1 MKKITKILD
10 SVMRGLKRTCVAKA
24 IAVVAVATIAM
35 NSFAQE
41 ETITGVKDL
50 AGKDSTYI
58 NSHLTTG
65 GNYPEEMDK
74 KFFLYNEKTGKF
86 LNLGSYWGTH
96 VALAD
101 YGKPMW
107 VVSGTREICTNPDAY
122 YLNREIQTN
131 DVLLFTHNMATT
143 LSEDQG
149 QYVGW
154 PRANKDNPAEDR
166 GVFSDRKNTATDIY
180 GWELEFTGDNM
191 NTCKLKTKKTIT
203 EIIAGFWLTKHNCWS
218 DDVYLCGVP
227 ASVDPNRSCEAYT
240 TDEIANNG
248 LTGYDTWRI
257 MTYEDIYNL
266 QVKNTENMTKS
277 IDLSFMLK
285 CPGFQRGDNDIANWK
300 TYNFATKQ
308 YNENNAGFASFG
320 LSRQYYDVANW
331 STVKNVIGTYTFD
344 GVTYEFIEEPK
355 KNSSQS
361 DKDKYKNNTDNYQRH
376 LAKFYCASIKSNR
389 GIVYQDVTVKLAGT
403 YVVECKGFS
412 TTDKAALVAG
422 VLNPEYT
429 STNGEPMMIGGVLNR
444 TTLSQTSNMT
454 ADEQTRL
461 HIGEK
466 NMDYA
471 GKEFYE
477 HSKYTNSVIVVVPQ
491 SAIKNGSAT
500 IRLGVMVGSQSETAA
515 QTGEWTV
522 FDDFRLLYASKNTE
536 ADLILDQDRAD
547 LSYIYDIN
555 EPLQNKT
562 LRLNKTFTAG
572 KWNTLVLPVNLT
584 LKQLRDAF
592 GPSTRLAQLDK
603 LTKSG
608 IEFQSVKLDGM
619 ADDAIA
625 LHAYQPYLIIP
636 EKVFEKDR
644 VDNTKASYTAEFVNA
659 GTGEQSQT
667 IKVGIAANHYVIP
680 KVSLSVDD
688 LKKVDQKTWATAV
701 SESTD
706 GKMEAWGTL
715 ARTFG
720 TVSDDVEYGYQ
731 FENDGKII
739 EGRDKLIGSYFF
751 DNGKMYH
758 SDKRVRG
765 LRGFSCWFKPA
776 EGAQKNAQFTL
787 DGVTQSGTT
796 ALDDIFAD
804 GEQTVSRFAQGVYNL
819 NGQLVKQGNSTAG
832 LPSGLYIV
840 NGKKCIVR

>member
-10 SVMRGLKRTCVAKA
+10 SVMSRLKRTCVAKA
-24 IAVVAVATIAM
+24 IAVFAVATIAM

-41 ETITGVKDL
+41 VETITGVKDL
-50 AGKDSTYI
+50 AGKDLTYI
-58 NSHLTTG
+58 NSHLTTD
-65 GNYPEEMDK
+65 GNYPVEMSK
-74 KFFLYNEKTGKF
+74 MFFLYNEKTGKF

-96 VALAD
+96 VSLAD

-107 VVSGTREICTNPDAY
+107 VIKGTREICLNPDDLIGKKY
-122 YLNREIQTN
+122 QTN
-131 DVLLFTHNMATT
+131 NVLFFAHNMATT

-149 QYVGW
+149 PYVGW
-154 PRANKDNPAEDR
+154 SQVNKKKPAEDR
-166 GVFSDRKNTATDIY
+166 GVFADRENTETAIY
-180 GWELEFTGDNM
+180 GWELEFTGNDM
-191 NTCKLKTKKTIT
+191 KTCKLKTKKTEETYGVIN
-203 EIIAGFWLTKHNCWS
+203 KHYCWS

-227 ASVDPNRSCEAYT
+227 ASVDPNRSCEAYSEADIT
-240 TDEIANNG
+240 SKG
-248 LTGYDTWRI
+248 LAGYDTWRI

-266 QVKNTENMTKS
+266 QNKNTENMTKS

-285 CPGFQRGDNDIANWK
+285 TPGFQRGDNDITNWK
-300 TYNFATKQ
+300 TYNFATQQ
-308 YNENNAGFASFG
+308 YNENNIGFASFG
-320 LSRQYYDVANW
+320 LSKLYSKAANW
-331 STVKNVIGTYTFD
+331 DKTNIVKGLSKTAYTFD
-344 GVTYEFIEEPK
+344 NRKYTTDSIEP
-355 KNSSQS
+355 
-361 DKDKYKNNTDNYQRH
+361 YQRH
-376 LAKFYCASIKSNR
+376 LGKFYCASIKSNR

-429 STNGEPMMIGGVLNR
+429 STNGKPMMLGGVLNR

-454 ADEQTRL
+454 TDEQNRL
-461 HIGEK
+461 HISEK

-515 QTGEWTV
+515 QAGEWTV

-536 ADLILDQDRAD
+536 ADLILDQDRD
-547 LSYIYDIN
+547 NLNYIYDINDIN

-562 LRLNKTFTAG
+562 LRLNKTFTAH

-603 LTKSG
+603 LTESG
-608 IEFQSVKLDGM
+608 IQFQSVDFTDK
-619 ADDAIA
+619 ADDYVA
-625 LHAYQPYLIIP
+625 LQAYKPYLIIP
-636 EKVFEKDR
+636 EKDKGQAAEYTSVYVE
-644 VDNTKASYTAEFVNA
+644 TGASTAEYMRV
-659 GTGEQSQT
+659 
-667 IKVGIAANHYVIP
+667 KIAKDHFVIP

-688 LKKVDQKTWATAV
+688 LRQVNQTTWATAV
-701 SESTD
+701 SESID
-706 GKMEAWGTL
+706 GKMQAWGTL

-720 TVSDDVEYGYQ
+720 TVNDDVENGYQ
-731 FENDGKII
+731 FTNNGEII
-739 EGRDKLIGSYFF
+739 TDRDNLMGSYFF
-751 DNGKMYH
+751 ANGKMYH
-758 SDKRVRG
+758 SDSRVRG

-776 EGAQKNAQFTL
+776 PGTTQSVKFTL

-796 ALDDIFAD
+796 ALDDIFTD

-832 LPSGLYIV
+832 LPSGMYIV
-840 NGKKCIVR
+840 NGKKRIVR

>member
-10 SVMRGLKRTCVAKA
+10 SVMSRLKRTCVAKA

-50 AGKDSTYI
+50 AGKDLAYI
-58 NSHLTTG
+58 NSNDTKDG
-65 GNYPEEMDK
+65 KYPAEPGKM
-74 KFFLYNEKTGKF
+74 FFLYNEATGKF
-86 LNLGSYWGTH
+86 LNIGSYWGTH

-101 YGKPMW
+101 YGKPLW
-107 VVSGTREICTNPDAY
+107 VVKGTRKIGAFD
-122 YLNREIQTN
+122 RR
-131 DVLLFTHNMATT
+131 DVLLFAHNMATDMT
-143 LSEDQG
+143 EDQG
-149 QYVGW
+149 PYVGW
-154 PRANKDNPAEDR
+154 NIPDANKPAEDK
-166 GVFSDRKNTATDIY
+166 GVYTDKVLDKIY
-180 GWELEFTGDNM
+180 GWELEFTKTDK
-191 NTCKLKTKKTIT
+191 NTCKLKTRTAKTKIL
-203 EIIAGFWLTKHNCWS
+203 GFWE
-218 DDVYLCGVP
+218 DEAYLCGVP
-227 ASVDPNRSCEAYT
+227 DSVDPNRSCEAYT
-240 TDEIANNG
+240 TAEITRKG
-248 LTGYDTWRI
+248 LAGYDTWRI
-257 MTYEDIYNL
+257 MTYKDVYEL
-266 QVKNTENMTKS
+266 QLKNTENMTKS

-300 TYNFATKQ
+300 TYNYADGKQ
-308 YNENNAGFASFG
+308 DNQNVGFASFG
-320 LSRQYYDVANW
+320 LSKYYSKAANW
-331 STVKNVIGTYTFD
+331 EKKNIIKGLSETAYTFD
-344 GVTYEFIEEPK
+344 NRKYTTDSIEP
-355 KNSSQS
+355 
-361 DKDKYKNNTDNYQRH
+361 YQRH
-376 LAKFYCASIKSNR
+376 LGKFFCASITNHR

-422 VLNPEYT
+422 VLNPNYG
-429 STNGEPMMIGGVLNR
+429 TNNEPMMIGGVLNR

-461 HIGEK
+461 HIGEM

-491 SAIKNGSAT
+491 SAIDANNGSAT
-500 IRLGVMVGSQSETAA
+500 IRLGVMVGSQTETTA

-547 LSYIYDIN
+547 LSYILDIN

-562 LRLNKTFTAG
+562 LHLNKTFTAG

-592 GPSTRLAQLDK
+592 GPSTRLAELEL
-603 LTKSG
+603 LTESG
-608 IEFQSVKLDGM
+608 IQFKSVDFTNKAEDYV
-619 ADDAIA
+619 A
-625 LHAYQPYLIIP
+625 LEAYKPYLIIP
-636 EKVFEKDR
+636 EKAEGQAAEYTSVYVKTGASAAEAMR
-644 VDNTKASYTAEFVNA
+644 VK
-659 GTGEQSQT
+659 
-667 IKVGIAANHYVIP
+667 IAANHFVIP

-688 LKKVDQKTWATAV
+688 LKKVDQNTWATAV
-701 SESTD
+701 STSTD

-720 TVSDDVEYGYQ
+720 TVSNDVENGYQ

-751 DNGKMYH
+751 ANGKMYH
-758 SDKRVRG
+758 SATRPRG
-765 LRGFSCWFKPA
+765 LRGFSCWFKPVN
-776 EGAQKNAQFTL
+776 GKSQNASFTL

-804 GEQTVSRFAQGVYNL
+804 GEQPVSRFAQGVYNL

>member
-10 SVMRGLKRTCVAKA
+10 SVMSRLKRTCVAKA

-35 NSFAQE
+35 NSFAQQE
-41 ETITGVKDL
+41 ETFTGVKDL
-50 AGKDSTYI
+50 AGKDLTYI
-58 NSHLTTG
+58 NSHLTTD
-65 GNYPEEMDK
+65 GNYPTEMGK
-74 KFFLYNEKTGKF
+74 MFFLYNEKTGKF

-96 VALAD
+96 VSLAD

-107 VVSGTREICTNPDAY
+107 IIKGTREICLNPDDLIGKKY
-122 YLNREIQTN
+122 QTN
-131 DVLLFTHNMATT
+131 DVLFFAHNMATT

-149 QYVGW
+149 PYVGW
-154 PRANKDNPAEDR
+154 SQVNKKKPAEDR
-166 GVFSDRKNTATDIY
+166 GVFADRENTEESIY
-180 GWELEFTGDNM
+180 GWELELTGNDM
-191 NTCKLKTKKTIT
+191 KTCKLKTNKTEET
-203 EIIAGFWLTKHNCWS
+203 YGIINKHYCWS
-218 DDVYLCGVP
+218 DEVYLCGVP
-227 ASVDPNRSCEAYT
+227 ASVDPNRSCEAYSAA
-240 TDEIANNG
+240 DIKSKG

-266 QVKNTENMTKS
+266 QNKNTENMTKS

-285 CPGFQRGDNDIANWK
+285 TPGFQRGDNDIKNWK
-300 TYNFATKQ
+300 TYNFATQQ
-308 YNENNAGFASFG
+308 YNENNVGFASFG
-320 LSRQYYDVANW
+320 LSKLYSKAANW
-331 STVKNVIGTYTFD
+331 EEKNIVNGLSKKAYTFD
-344 GVTYEFIEEPK
+344 NRKYTTDSIEP
-355 KNSSQS
+355 
-361 DKDKYKNNTDNYQRH
+361 YQRH
-376 LAKFYCASIKSNR
+376 LGKFYCASIKSNR
-389 GIVYQDVTVKLAGT
+389 GIVYQDVTVNLAGT

-412 TTDKAALVAG
+412 TTDKAALIAG

-429 STNGEPMMIGGVLNR
+429 STNGEPMMLGGVLNS

-461 HIGEK
+461 HISEM

-491 SAIKNGSAT
+491 SAIDANNGSAT
-500 IRLGVMVGSQSETAA
+500 IRLGVMVGSQTETAA
-515 QTGEWTV
+515 QAGEWTV

-547 LSYIYDIN
+547 LSYILDIN

-562 LRLNKTFTAG
+562 LRLNKTFTAH

-592 GPSTRLAQLDK
+592 GPSTRLAQLEK
-603 LTKSG
+603 LTESG
-608 IEFQSVKLDGM
+608 IQFQSVDFTGK
-619 ADDAIA
+619 ADDYVA
-625 LHAYQPYLIIP
+625 LQAYKPYLIIP
-636 EKVFEKDR
+636 EKAAGQAAVYTSVYVE
-644 VDNTKASYTAEFVNA
+644 TGASTAEYMRV
-659 GTGEQSQT
+659 
-667 IKVGIAANHYVIP
+667 KIAANHFVIP

-706 GKMEAWGTL
+706 HRMEAWGTL

-720 TVSDDVEYGYQ
+720 TVSDNVENGYE
-731 FENDGKII
+731 FENNGQII
-739 EGRDKLIGSYFF
+739 TDRDNLIGSYFF
-751 DNGKMYH
+751 ANGKMYH
-758 SDKRVRG
+758 SSKDRVRG

-804 GEQTVSRFAQGVYNL
+804 GEQTVSRFANGIYNL

-832 LPSGLYIV
+832 LPSGMYIV

>member
-1 MKKITKILD
+1 M
-10 SVMRGLKRTCVAKA
+10 SRLKRTCVAKA
-24 IAVVAVATIAM
+24 IAVFAVATIAM
-35 NSFAQE
+35 NSFAQQE

-50 AGKDSTYI
+50 PGKDLAYI
-58 NSHLTTG
+58 NSNVTTDG
-65 GNYPEEMDK
+65 SYPAEKGKM
-74 KFFLYNEKTGKF
+74 FFLYNEKTGKF

-96 VALAD
+96 VSLAD
-101 YGKPMW
+101 YGKPLW
-107 VVSGTREICTNPDAY
+107 VVSDKREICLDPDA
-122 YLNREIQTN
+122 LIHNDFQTN
-131 DVLLFTHNMATT
+131 NVLLFTHNMATT

-149 QYVGW
+149 PYVGW
-154 PRANKDNPAEDR
+154 SQVDKKKPAEDR
-166 GVFSDRKNTATDIY
+166 GVFADRENTETAIY
-180 GWELEFTGDNM
+180 GWELEFTGNDM
-191 NTCKLKTKKTIT
+191 KTCRLKTKKT
-203 EIIAGFWLTKHNCWS
+203 EKKFYYFGNHYCWS

-227 ASVDPNRSCEAYT
+227 ASVDPNRSCEAYSAADIT
-240 TDEIANNG
+240 SKG

-266 QVKNTENMTKS
+266 QNKNTENMTKS

-285 CPGFQRGDNDIANWK
+285 CPGFQRGDNDIKNWK
-300 TYNFATKQ
+300 TYNFATQQ
-308 YNENNAGFASFG
+308 YNENNVGFASFG
-320 LSRQYYDVANW
+320 LNKLYSKAANW
-331 STVKNVIGTYTFD
+331 NEENIVNGLSKTAYTFD
-344 GVTYEFIEEPK
+344 NRKYTTDSIEP
-355 KNSSQS
+355 
-361 DKDKYKNNTDNYQRH
+361 YQRH
-376 LAKFYCASIKSNR
+376 LGKFYCASIKSNR

-422 VLNPEYT
+422 VLNPNYT
-429 STNGEPMMIGGVLNR
+429 STNGEPMMLGGVLNS

-454 ADEQTRL
+454 ADEQNRL
-461 HIGEK
+461 HISEK

-477 HSKYTNSVIVVVPQ
+477 HSKYTNSVVVVVPQ
-491 SAIKNGSAT
+491 SAINNGSAT

-515 QTGEWTV
+515 QNGEWTV
-522 FDDFRLLYASKNTE
+522 FDDFRLLYASKDTE
-536 ADLILDQDRAD
+536 ADLILDQDRD
-547 LSYIYDIN
+547 NLNYIYDIN

-562 LRLNKTFTAG
+562 LRLNKTFTAH

-592 GPSTRLAQLDK
+592 GPSTRLAQLEK
-603 LTKSG
+603 LTESG
-608 IEFQSVKLDGM
+608 IQFKSVDFTGK
-619 ADDAIA
+619 ADDYVA
-625 LHAYQPYLIIP
+625 LEAYKPYLIIP
-636 EKVFEKDR
+636 EKAEGQAAEYTSVYVE
-644 VDNTKASYTAEFVNA
+644 TGASTAEYMRV
-659 GTGEQSQT
+659 
-667 IKVGIAANHYVIP
+667 KIAANHFVIP
-680 KVSLSVDD
+680 KVSLSVGD
-688 LKKVDQKTWATAV
+688 LKNKVNQNTWAAV
-701 SESTD
+701 LSTSTD
-706 GKMEAWGTL
+706 GKMKAWGTL

-720 TVSDDVEYGYQ
+720 SVSDNVENGYQ

-739 EGRDKLIGSYFF
+739 DPRDNLIGSYFF
-751 DNGKMYH
+751 ANGKMYH

-804 GEQTVSRFAQGVYNL
+804 GEQTVSRFANGVYNL

-832 LPSGLYIV
+832 LPSGMYIV

>member
-10 SVMRGLKRTCVAKA
+10 SVMSRLKRTCVAKA

-35 NSFAQE
+35 NSFAQQE
-41 ETITGVKDL
+41 ETIAGVKDL

-58 NSHLTTG
+58 NNHLKDD
-65 GNYPEEMDK
+65 NNPEDMGRM
-74 KFFLYNEKTGKF
+74 FFLYNEKTGKF

-101 YGKPMW
+101 YGKPLW
-107 VVSGTREICTNPDAY
+107 VVSGKREICLNPDA
-122 YLNREIQTN
+122 LPHKRKFQTN
-131 DVLLFTHNMATT
+131 NVLFFGHNMATT

-149 QYVGW
+149 PYVGW
-154 PRANKDNPAEDR
+154 SKAKSGKPDEDR
-166 GVFSDRKNTATDIY
+166 GVYADKKNTATDIY
-180 GWELEFTGDNM
+180 GWELDFTGDGM

-203 EIIAGFWLTKHNCWS
+203 DFVLNGKYNRWI

-227 ASVDPNRSCEAYT
+227 ASVDPNRSCEAYS
-240 TDEIANNG
+240 TDEIASKG
-248 LTGYDTWRI
+248 LDGYDTWRI

-266 QVKNTENMTKS
+266 QNKNTENMTKS

-285 CPGFQRGDNDIANWK
+285 CPGFQRADNDIKNWK
-300 TYNFATKQ
+300 TYNFATQ
-308 YNENNAGFASFG
+308 QNNENNVGFASFG
-320 LSRQYYDVANW
+320 LSKFYSKAANW
-331 STVKNVIGTYTFD
+331 EEANIVKGLSKTAYTFD
-344 GVTYEFIEEPK
+344 GHEYIKGTDGEEA
-355 KNSSQS
+355 
-361 DKDKYKNNTDNYQRH
+361 YQRH
-376 LAKFYCASIKSNR
+376 LGKFYCASIKSNR

-422 VLNPEYT
+422 VLNPNYG
-429 STNGEPMMIGGVLNR
+429 TNNEPMMLGGVLNS

-461 HIGEK
+461 HIGEM

-491 SAIKNGSAT
+491 SAIDANNGSAT
-500 IRLGVMVGSQSETAA
+500 IRLGVMVGSQTETAA
-515 QTGEWTV
+515 QAGEWTV

-547 LSYIYDIN
+547 LNYIYKIN

-592 GPSTRLAQLDK
+592 GPSTRLAQLEN
-603 LTKSG
+603 LTESG
-608 IEFQSVKLDGM
+608 IQFKSVDFTGKAEDYV
-619 ADDAIA
+619 A
-625 LHAYQPYLIIP
+625 LEAYKPYLIIP
-636 EKVFEKDR
+636 EKDKGQAAEYTSVYVKTGASAAETMR
-644 VDNTKASYTAEFVNA
+644 VK
-659 GTGEQSQT
+659 
-667 IKVGIAANHYVIP
+667 IAANHFVIT
-680 KVSLSVDD
+680 KVSLSVED
-688 LKKVDQKTWATAV
+688 LRNVNQSTWATAV

-706 GKMEAWGTL
+706 HMMQAWGTL

-720 TVSDDVEYGYQ
+720 TVSKDVENGYQ
-731 FENDGKII
+731 FENNGQII
-739 EGRDKLIGSYFF
+739 TGRDNLIGSYFF

-758 SDKRVRG
+758 SNGRVRG
-765 LRGFSCWFKPA
+765 LRGFSCWFKPVN
-776 EGAQKNAQFTL
+776 GKSQNAQFTL

-804 GEQTVSRFAQGVYNL
+804 GEQPVSRFAQGVYNL

>member
-10 SVMRGLKRTCVAKA
+10 SVMSRLKRTCVAKA

-41 ETITGVKDL
+41 ETIAGVKDL
-50 AGKDSTYI
+50 AGKDLTYI
-58 NSHLTTG
+58 NSHLT
-65 GNYPEEMDK
+65 NDKDYPEDMSK
-74 KFFLYNEKTGKF
+74 MFFLYNEKTGKF

-101 YGKPMW
+101 YGKPLW

-131 DVLLFTHNMATT
+131 NVLLFTHNMATT

-154 PRANKDNPAEDR
+154 PRANQDNPAEDR

-180 GWELEFTGDNM
+180 GWELVFTDNTK

-227 ASVDPNRSCEAYT
+227 ASVDPNRSCEAYSAADIT
-240 TDEIANNG
+240 KKG
-248 LTGYDTWRI
+248 LTGYDKWRI

-285 CPGFQRGDNDIANWK
+285 CPGFQRGDNNIANWK
-300 TYNFATKQ
+300 TYNFATKK

-344 GVTYEFIEEPK
+344 GVTYEFIEKPK
-355 KNSSQS
+355 EDSSQS

-376 LAKFYCASIKSNR
+376 LGKFFCASITNHR

-477 HSKYTNSVIVVVPQ
+477 HSQYTNSVVVVVPQ

-500 IRLGVMVGSQSETAA
+500 IRLGVMVGSQTETAA

-547 LSYIYDIN
+547 LNYIYDINDIN

-592 GPSTRLAQLDK
+592 GPSTRLAQLEK
-603 LTKSG
+603 LTESG
-608 IEFQSVKLDGM
+608 IQFKSVDFTNKAEDYV
-619 ADDAIA
+619 A
-625 LHAYQPYLIIP
+625 LEAYKPYLIIP
-636 EKVFEKDR
+636 EKAEGQAAEYTSVYVKTGASAAESMR
-644 VDNTKASYTAEFVNA
+644 VK
-659 GTGEQSQT
+659 
-667 IKVGIAANHYVIP
+667 IAANHFVIP
-680 KVSLSVDD
+680 KVSLSVGD
-688 LKKVDQKTWATAV
+688 LKNKVNQNTWAAV
-701 SESTD
+701 LSTSTD

-720 TVSDDVEYGYQ
+720 TVSGDVENGYL
-731 FENDGKII
+731 FTNNGEII
-739 EGRDKLIGSYFF
+739 DGRDKLIGSYFF

-758 SDKRVRG
+758 SDSRVRG
-765 LRGFSCWFKPA
+765 LRGFSCWFKPVN
-776 EGAQKNAQFTL
+776 GKSQNAQFTL

-804 GEQTVSRFAQGVYNL
+804 GEQPVSRFAQGIYNL

-832 LPSGLYIV
+832 LPSGMYIV

>member
-10 SVMRGLKRTCVAKA
+10 SVMSGLKRTCVAKA
-24 IAVVAVATIAM
+24 VAVVAVATIAM
-35 NSFAQE
+35 NSFAQQE

-50 AGKDSTYI
+50 AGKDLTYI
-58 NSHLTTG
+58 NSHQTTD
-65 GNYPEEMDK
+65 GNYPVDMSK
-74 KFFLYNEKTGKF
+74 MFFLYNEKTGKF

-96 VALAD
+96 VSLAD
-101 YGKPMW
+101 YGKPLW
-107 VVSGTREICTNPDAY
+107 VVKGKRNIYESAIKY
-122 YLNREIQTN
+122 HTN

-149 QYVGW
+149 PYVGW
-154 PRANKDNPAEDR
+154 AQVDDNKPAEDR
-166 GVFSDRKNTATDIY
+166 GVFTDKKNTAESIY
-180 GWELEFTGDNM
+180 GWELEFIPGNDM
-191 NTCKLKTKKTIT
+191 KTCKLKTKKTVEKKVT
-203 EIIAGFWLTKHNCWS
+203 DWALRYCWS

-227 ASVDPNRSCEAYT
+227 ASVDPNRSCEAYS
-240 TDEIANNG
+240 DADIKSKG

-266 QVKNTENMTKS
+266 QNKNTENMTKS

-285 CPGFQRGDNDIANWK
+285 TPGFQRGDNDIKNWK
-300 TYNFATKQ
+300 TYNFATQQ
-308 YNENNAGFASFG
+308 YNENNVGFASFG
-320 LSRQYYDVANW
+320 LSKLYSKAANW
-331 STVKNVIGTYTFD
+331 EKANIVNGLSKTAYTFD
-344 GVTYEFIEEPK
+344 GGSYDNT
-355 KNSSQS
+355 KNG
-361 DKDKYKNNTDNYQRH
+361 TEAYQRH
-376 LAKFYCASIKSNR
+376 LGKFYCASIKSNR
-389 GIVYQDVTVKLAGT
+389 GIVYQDVVVSLPGT

-422 VLNPEYT
+422 VLNPNYG
-429 STNGEPMMIGGVLNR
+429 TNNEPMMLGGVLNR

-454 ADEQTRL
+454 ADEQTAL
-461 HIGEK
+461 HISEM

-491 SAIKNGSAT
+491 SAIDANNGSAT
-500 IRLGVMVGSQSETAA
+500 IRLGVMVGSQTETAA
-515 QTGEWTV
+515 QNGEWTV

-536 ADLILDQDRAD
+536 ADLILDQDRD
-547 LSYIYDIN
+547 NLSYILDIN

-562 LRLNKTFTAG
+562 LRLNKTFTAN
-572 KWNTLVLPVNLT
+572 KWNTFVLPVNLT

-592 GPSTRLAQLDK
+592 GPSTRLAQLEK
-603 LTKSG
+603 LTESG
-608 IEFQSVKLDGM
+608 IQFQSVDFTGK
-619 ADDAIA
+619 ADDYVA
-625 LHAYQPYLIIP
+625 LEAYKPYLIIP
-636 EKVFEKDR
+636 EKAEGQAAEYTSVYVE
-644 VDNTKASYTAEFVNA
+644 TGASTAEYMRV
-659 GTGEQSQT
+659 
-667 IKVGIAANHYVIP
+667 KIAANHFVIP
-680 KVSLSVDD
+680 KVSLSVED

-720 TVSDDVEYGYQ
+720 TEATQDDK
-731 FENDGKII
+731 GKWTFTDKNII
-739 EGRDKLIGSYFF
+739 TDRDNLIGSYFF
-751 DNGKMYH
+751 ANGKMYH

-796 ALDDIFAD
+796 ALDDIFTD
-804 GEQTVSRFAQGVYNL
+804 GEQTVSRFANGIYNL

-832 LPSGLYIV
+832 LPSGMYIV

>member
-10 SVMRGLKRTCVAKA
+10 SVMSRLKRTCVAKA
-24 IAVVAVATIAM
+24 IAVFAVATIAM

-41 ETITGVKDL
+41 VETITGVKDL
-50 AGKDSTYI
+50 AGKDLTYI
-58 NSHLTTG
+58 NSHLTTD
-65 GNYPEEMDK
+65 GNYPVEMSK
-74 KFFLYNEKTGKF
+74 MFFLYNEKTGKF

-96 VALAD
+96 VSLAD

-107 VVSGTREICTNPDAY
+107 VIKGTREICLNPDDLIGKKY
-122 YLNREIQTN
+122 QTN
-131 DVLLFTHNMATT
+131 NVLFFAHNMATT

-149 QYVGW
+149 PYVGW
-154 PRANKDNPAEDR
+154 SQVNKKKPAEDR
-166 GVFSDRKNTATDIY
+166 GVFADRENTETAIY
-180 GWELEFTGDNM
+180 GWELEFTGNDM
-191 NTCKLKTKKTIT
+191 KTCKLKTKKTEETYGVIN
-203 EIIAGFWLTKHNCWS
+203 KHYCWS

-227 ASVDPNRSCEAYT
+227 ASVDPNRSCEAYSEADIT
-240 TDEIANNG
+240 SKG
-248 LTGYDTWRI
+248 LAGYDTWRI

-266 QVKNTENMTKS
+266 QNKNTENMTKS

-285 CPGFQRGDNDIANWK
+285 TPGFQRGDNDITNWK
-300 TYNFATKQ
+300 TYNFATQQ
-308 YNENNAGFASFG
+308 YNENNIGFASFG
-320 LSRQYYDVANW
+320 LSKLYSKAANW
-331 STVKNVIGTYTFD
+331 DKTNIVKGLSKTAYTFD
-344 GVTYEFIEEPK
+344 NRKYTTDSIEP
-355 KNSSQS
+355 
-361 DKDKYKNNTDNYQRH
+361 YQRH
-376 LAKFYCASIKSNR
+376 LGKFYCASIKSNR

-429 STNGEPMMIGGVLNR
+429 STNGKPMMLGGVLNR

-454 ADEQTRL
+454 TDEQNRL
-461 HIGEK
+461 HISEK

-515 QTGEWTV
+515 QAGEWTV

-547 LSYIYDIN
+547 LSYIYDIYDIN

-562 LRLNKTFTAG
+562 LRLNKTFTAH

-592 GPSTRLAQLDK
+592 GPSTRLAQLEK
-603 LTKSG
+603 LTESG
-608 IEFQSVKLDGM
+608 IQFKSVDFTGK
-619 ADDAIA
+619 ADDYVA
-625 LHAYQPYLIIP
+625 LEAYKPYLIIP
-636 EKVFEKDR
+636 EKAEGQAAEYTSVYVE
-644 VDNTKASYTAEFVNA
+644 TGASTAEYMRV
-659 GTGEQSQT
+659 
-667 IKVGIAANHYVIP
+667 KIAANHFVIP

-688 LKKVDQKTWATAV
+688 LKKVDQDTWATTV
-701 SESTD
+701 SESIN
-706 GKMEAWGTL
+706 GMQAWGTL

-720 TVSDDVEYGYQ
+720 TTATQDENGTWTFSDK
-731 FENDGKII
+731 NII
-739 EGRDKLIGSYFF
+739 KGRDDLKGSYFF
-751 DNGKMYH
+751 ANGKMYH
-758 SDKRVRG
+758 SDSRVRG
-765 LRGFSCWFKPA
+765 LRGFSCWFKPGN
-776 EGAQKNAQFTL
+776 GADNANAQFTL

-819 NGQLVKQGNSTAG
+819 NGQLVKKGNSTAG
-832 LPSGLYIV
+832 LPSGVYIV
-840 NGKKCIVR
+840 GGKKCIVR

>member
-10 SVMRGLKRTCVAKA
+10 SVMSRLKRTCVAKA

-50 AGKDSTYI
+50 AGKDLTYI
-58 NSHLTTG
+58 NSHLTTD
-65 GNYPEEMDK
+65 GNYPEDMSK
-74 KFFLYNEKTGKF
+74 MFFLYNEKTGKF
-86 LNLGSYWGTH
+86 LNIGSYWGTH

-101 YGKPMW
+101 YGKPLW
-107 VVSGTREICTNPDAY
+107 VVKGTREICLNPDAF
-122 YLNREIQTN
+122 IPSDFQTN
-131 DVLLFTHNMATT
+131 NVLLFTHNMATT
-143 LSEDQG
+143 LTEDQG
-149 QYVGW
+149 PYVGW
-154 PRANKDNPAEDR
+154 IANDKKPAEDR
-166 GVFSDRKNTATDIY
+166 GVFVDRKNTKETIY
-180 GWELEFTGDNM
+180 GWELKFTGNDM
-191 NTCKLKTKKTIT
+191 KTCKLKTKKTEKT
-203 EIIAGFWLTKHNCWS
+203 YGLWPFEHYCWS

-240 TDEIANNG
+240 TDEIASNG

-361 DKDKYKNNTDNYQRH
+361 DKDKYQNNTDNYQRH
-376 LAKFYCASIKSNR
+376 LGKFYCASIKSNR

-422 VLNPEYT
+422 VLNPNYG
-429 STNGEPMMIGGVLNR
+429 TNNEPMMLGGVLNR

-500 IRLGVMVGSQSETAA
+500 IRLGVMVGSQTETAA
-515 QTGEWTV
+515 QAGEWTV

-547 LSYIYDIN
+547 LNYIYKIN

-592 GPSTRLAQLDK
+592 GPSTRLAQLEK
-603 LTKSG
+603 LTESG
-608 IEFQSVKLDGM
+608 IQFKSVDFTGKAEDY
-619 ADDAIA
+619 IA
-625 LHAYQPYLIIP
+625 LEAYKPYLIIP
-636 EKVFEKDR
+636 EKDKGQAAEYTSVYVE
-644 VDNTKASYTAEFVNA
+644 TGASTAEYMRV
-659 GTGEQSQT
+659 
-667 IKVGIAANHYVIP
+667 KIAKGHFVIP
-680 KVSLSVDD
+680 KVSLSVED
-688 LKKVDQKTWATAV
+688 LKNKVNQNTWAAV
-701 SESTD
+701 LSTSTD
-706 GKMEAWGTL
+706 GKMKAWGTL

-720 TVSDDVEYGYQ
+720 TEATQDDK
-731 FENDGKII
+731 GKWTFTDKNII
-739 EGRDKLIGSYFF
+739 ADRDNLIGSYFF

-758 SDKRVRG
+758 SDSRVRG
-765 LRGFSCWFKPA
+765 LRGFSCWFKPVN
-776 EGAQKNAQFTL
+776 GKSQNAQFTL

-796 ALDDIFAD
+796 ALNDIFAD
-804 GEQTVSRFAQGVYNL
+804 GEQPVSRFAQGVYNL

-832 LPSGLYIV
+832 LPSGMYIV

>member
-10 SVMRGLKRTCVAKA
+10 SVMSTLKRTCVAKA
-24 IAVVAVATIAM
+24 VAVVAVATIAM
-35 NSFAQE
+35 NSFAQQE

-50 AGKDSTYI
+50 AGKDLTYI
-58 NSHLTTG
+58 NSHPTTDG
-65 GNYPEEMDK
+65 SYPEDK
-74 KFFLYNEKTGKF
+74 DKMFFLYNEKTGKF

-96 VALAD
+96 VSLAD
-101 YGKPMW
+101 YGKPLW
-107 VVSGTREICTNPDAY
+107 VVKGKRNIYESAIKY
-122 YLNREIQTN
+122 HTN

-149 QYVGW
+149 PYVGW
-154 PRANKDNPAEDR
+154 AQVDDNKPAEDR
-166 GVFSDRKNTATDIY
+166 GVFTDKKNTAESIY
-180 GWELEFTGDNM
+180 GWELEFIPGNDM
-191 NTCKLKTKKTIT
+191 KTCKLKTKKTV
-203 EIIAGFWLTKHNCWS
+203 EKKLTGLALRYCWS

-227 ASVDPNRSCEAYT
+227 ASVDPNRSCEAYS
-240 TDEIANNG
+240 DADIKSKG

-266 QVKNTENMTKS
+266 QNKNTENMTKS

-285 CPGFQRGDNDIANWK
+285 TPGFQRGDNDIKNWK
-300 TYNFATKQ
+300 TYNFATQQ
-308 YNENNAGFASFG
+308 YNENNVGFASFG
-320 LSRQYYDVANW
+320 LSKLYSKAANW
-331 STVKNVIGTYTFD
+331 EKANIVNGLSKTAYTFD
-344 GVTYEFIEEPK
+344 GGSYDNT
-355 KNSSQS
+355 KNG
-361 DKDKYKNNTDNYQRH
+361 TEAYQRH
-376 LAKFYCASIKSNR
+376 LGKFYCASIKSNR
-389 GIVYQDVTVKLAGT
+389 GIVYQDVVVSLPGT

-422 VLNPEYT
+422 VLNPNYG
-429 STNGEPMMIGGVLNR
+429 TNNEPMMLGGVLNR

-454 ADEQTRL
+454 ADEQTAL
-461 HIGEK
+461 HISEM

-491 SAIKNGSAT
+491 SAIDANNGSAT

-515 QTGEWTV
+515 QSGEWTV

-536 ADLILDQDRAD
+536 ADLILDQDRD
-547 LSYIYDIN
+547 NLNYIYDIN

-562 LRLNKTFTAG
+562 LRLNKTFTAH
-572 KWNTLVLPVNLT
+572 KWNTFVLPVNLT

-592 GPSTRLAQLDK
+592 GPSTRLAQLEK
-603 LTKSG
+603 LTESG
-608 IEFQSVKLDGM
+608 IQFQSVDFTGK
-619 ADDAIA
+619 ADDYVA
-625 LHAYQPYLIIP
+625 LEAYKPYLIIP
-636 EKVFEKDR
+636 EKAEGQAAEYTSVYVE
-644 VDNTKASYTAEFVNA
+644 TGASTAEYMRV
-659 GTGEQSQT
+659 
-667 IKVGIAANHYVIP
+667 KIAANHFVIP
-680 KVSLSVDD
+680 KVSLSVED

-720 TVSDDVEYGYQ
+720 TEATQDDK
-731 FENDGKII
+731 GKWTFTDKNII
-739 EGRDKLIGSYFF
+739 TDRDNLIGSYFF
-751 DNGKMYH
+751 ANGKMYH

-796 ALDDIFAD
+796 ALDDIFTD
-804 GEQTVSRFAQGVYNL
+804 GEQTVSRFANGIYNL

-832 LPSGLYIV
+832 LPSGMYIV

>member
-10 SVMRGLKRTCVAKA
+10 SVMSRLKRTCVAKA

-41 ETITGVKDL
+41 VETITGVKDL
-50 AGKDSTYI
+50 AGKDLTYI
-58 NSHLTTG
+58 NSHLTTD
-65 GNYPEEMDK
+65 GNYPVEMSK
-74 KFFLYNEKTGKF
+74 MFFLYNEKTGKF

-101 YGKPMW
+101 YGKPLW
-107 VVSGTREICTNPDAY
+107 VVSGTREICLDPDA
-122 YLNREIQTN
+122 LIPNDFQTN
-131 DVLLFTHNMATT
+131 NVLFFAHNMATT

-149 QYVGW
+149 PYVGW
-154 PRANKDNPAEDR
+154 SQVNKKKPAEDR
-166 GVFSDRKNTATDIY
+166 GVFADRENTKTAIY
-180 GWELEFTGDNM
+180 GWELEFTGGNM
-191 NTCKLKTKKTIT
+191 NTCKLKTKKTEETIHYF
-203 EIIAGFWLTKHNCWS
+203 GKHYCWS

-227 ASVDPNRSCEAYT
+227 ASVDPNRSCEAYSEADIT
-240 TDEIANNG
+240 SKG

-266 QVKNTENMTKS
+266 QNKNTENMTKS

-285 CPGFQRGDNDIANWK
+285 TPGFQRGDNDIANWK

-320 LSRQYYDVANW
+320 LSKLYSKAANW
-331 STVKNVIGTYTFD
+331 EKDNIVNSLSKTAYTFD
-344 GVTYEFIEEPK
+344 NRKYTTDSIEP
-355 KNSSQS
+355 
-361 DKDKYKNNTDNYQRH
+361 YQRH
-376 LAKFYCASIKSNR
+376 LGKFYCASITNQR

-454 ADEQTRL
+454 TDEQNRL
-461 HIGEK
+461 HISEK

-491 SAIKNGSAT
+491 SAINNGSAT

-515 QTGEWTV
+515 QAGEWTV

-536 ADLILDQDRAD
+536 ADLILDQDRD
-547 LSYIYDIN
+547 NLSYIYDIN

-562 LRLNKTFTAG
+562 LRLNKTFTAH

-592 GPSTRLAQLDK
+592 GPSTRLAQLEK
-603 LTKSG
+603 LTESG
-608 IEFQSVKLDGM
+608 IQFQSVGFTGM

-625 LHAYQPYLIIP
+625 LEAYKPYLIIP
-636 EKVFEKDR
+636 EKAEGQAAEYTSVYVE
-644 VDNTKASYTAEFVNA
+644 TGASTAEYMRV
-659 GTGEQSQT
+659 
-667 IKVGIAANHYVIP
+667 KIAANHFVIP
-680 KVSLSVDD
+680 KVSLSVAD
-688 LKKVDQKTWATAV
+688 LKNVNQNTWATAV
-701 SESTD
+701 STSID
-706 GKMEAWGTL
+706 GQMEAWGTL

-720 TVSDDVEYGYQ
+720 TDATQDENGKWTFSDK
-731 FENDGKII
+731 NII
-739 EGRDKLIGSYFF
+739 TGRDNLIDCYFF
-751 DNGKMYH
+751 DKGNMYH
-758 SDKRVRG
+758 SATRPRG

-776 EGAQKNAQFTL
+776 EGSKKNASFTL

-804 GEQTVSRFAQGVYNL
+804 GEQTVSRFANGVYNL
-819 NGQLVKQGNSTAG
+819 NGQLVKKGNSTAG
-832 LPSGLYIV
+832 LPSGMYIV

>member
-1 MKKITKILD
+1 MKKIPKILD
-10 SVMRGLKRTCVAKA
+10 SVMSRLKRTCVAKA
-24 IAVVAVATIAM
+24 IAVFAVATIAM

-41 ETITGVKDL
+41 VETITGVKDL
-50 AGKDSTYI
+50 AGKDLTYI
-58 NSHLTTG
+58 NSHLTTD
-65 GNYPEEMDK
+65 GNYPVEMSK
-74 KFFLYNEKTGKF
+74 MFFLYNEKTGKF

-96 VALAD
+96 VSLAD

-107 VVSGTREICTNPDAY
+107 VVKGEREICNDPDA
-122 YLNREIQTN
+122 LIPNDFQTN
-131 DVLLFTHNMATT
+131 NVLFFTHNMATT

-149 QYVGW
+149 PYVGVSQV
-154 PRANKDNPAEDR
+154 KKKKPAEDR
-166 GVFSDRKNTATDIY
+166 GVFVDRKNTATDIY
-180 GWELEFTGDNM
+180 GWELEFKPGNM
-191 NTCKLKTKKTIT
+191 KTCRLKTKKT
-203 EIIAGFWLTKHNCWS
+203 EKKFYYWGNHYCWS

-227 ASVDPNRSCEAYT
+227 ASVDPNRSCEAYSAE
-240 TDEIANNG
+240 DIKSKG

-266 QVKNTENMTKS
+266 QNKNTENMTKS

-285 CPGFQRGDNDIANWK
+285 TPGFQRADNDITNWK
-300 TYNFATKQ
+300 TYNFATQQ
-308 YNENNAGFASFG
+308 YNENNVGFASFG
-320 LSRQYYDVANW
+320 LSKLYSKAANW
-331 STVKNVIGTYTFD
+331 EEENIVKGLSKTAYTFD
-344 GVTYEFIEEPK
+344 NRKYTTDSIEP
-355 KNSSQS
+355 
-361 DKDKYKNNTDNYQRH
+361 YQRH
-376 LAKFYCASIKSNR
+376 LGKFYCASIKSNR

-422 VLNPEYT
+422 VLNPNYT
-429 STNGEPMMIGGVLNR
+429 STNGEPMMIGGVLNS

-461 HIGEK
+461 HISEK

-515 QTGEWTV
+515 QSGEWTV

-555 EPLQNKT
+555 EPLHNKT
-562 LRLNKTFTAG
+562 LRLNKTFTAH

-592 GPSTRLAQLDK
+592 GPSTRLAQLEK
-603 LTKSG
+603 LTESG
-608 IEFQSVKLDGM
+608 IQFQSVDFTDK
-619 ADDAIA
+619 ADDYVA
-625 LHAYQPYLIIP
+625 LEAYKPYLIIP
-636 EKVFEKDR
+636 EKAEGQAAEYTSVYVE
-644 VDNTKASYTAEFVNA
+644 TGASTAEYMRV
-659 GTGEQSQT
+659 
-667 IKVGIAANHYVIP
+667 KIAANHFVIP
-680 KVSLSVDD
+680 KVSLSVED
-688 LKKVDQKTWATAV
+688 LKNVNQKTWATAV
-701 SESTD
+701 STSTD

-720 TVSDDVEYGYQ
+720 TVNEDVENGYQ
-731 FENDGKII
+731 FENNGQII
-739 EGRDKLIGSYFF
+739 DPRDNLIGSYFF
-751 DNGKMYH
+751 ANGKMYH

-765 LRGFSCWFKPA
+765 LRGFSCWFKPVSSKS
-776 EGAQKNAQFTL
+776 GNAQFTL

-804 GEQTVSRFAQGVYNL
+804 GEQTVSRFANGVYNL
-819 NGQLVKQGNSTAG
+819 NGQLVKQGNSTVG
-832 LPSGLYIV
+832 LPSGMYIV

>member
-10 SVMRGLKRTCVAKA
+10 SVMSRLKRTCVAKA

-35 NSFAQE
+35 NSFAQQE

-58 NSHLTTG
+58 NSHLTTDG
-65 GNYPEEMDK
+65 KYPEEMDK
-74 KFFLYNEKTGKF
+74 KFFLYNEATGKF
-86 LNLGSYWGTH
+86 LNIGSYWGTH

-101 YGKPMW
+101 YGKPLW
-107 VVSGTREICTNPDAY
+107 IVSGTREICLNPEDLVGKKY
-122 YLNREIQTN
+122 QTN
-131 DVLLFTHNMATT
+131 NVLFFGHNMATT

-154 PRANKDNPAEDR
+154 PQANKDNPAEDR

-180 GWELEFTGDNM
+180 GWELEFTGNAK
-191 NTCKLKTKKTIT
+191 NTCKLKTKKTYNHYIT
-203 EIIAGFWLTKHNCWS
+203 WFVGHDCWS

-227 ASVDPNRSCEAYT
+227 ARVDPNRSCEAYSAA
-240 TDEIANNG
+240 DIESNG

-266 QVKNTENMTKS
+266 QNKNTENMTKS

-285 CPGFQRGDNDIANWK
+285 CPGFQRGDNNIKNWK
-300 TYNFATKQ
+300 TYNYADGKQ
-308 YNENNAGFASFG
+308 DNQNVGFASFG
-320 LSRQYYDVANW
+320 LSKYYSKAANW
-331 STVKNVIGTYTFD
+331 EEKNIVNGLSETAYTFD
-344 GVTYEFIEEPK
+344 GGSYDNTK
-355 KNSSQS
+355 KGTEA
-361 DKDKYKNNTDNYQRH
+361 YWRH
-376 LAKFYCASIKSNR
+376 LGKFYCASITNHR

-422 VLNPEYT
+422 VLNPNYG
-429 STNGEPMMIGGVLNR
+429 TNNEPMMIGGVFNR

-461 HIGEK
+461 HISEM

-477 HSKYTNSVIVVVPQ
+477 HSKYTNSVIVAVPQ

-500 IRLGVMVGSQSETAA
+500 IRLGVMVGSQTETAA
-515 QTGEWTV
+515 QGSEWTV

-547 LSYIYDIN
+547 LSYIIDIN

-592 GPSTRLAQLDK
+592 GPSTRLAQLEK
-603 LTKSG
+603 LTESG
-608 IEFQSVKLDGM
+608 IQFKSVDFTGKAEDYV
-619 ADDAIA
+619 A
-625 LHAYQPYLIIP
+625 LEAYKPYLIIP
-636 EKVFEKDR
+636 EKDKGQAAEYTSVYVKTGASAAEAMR
-644 VDNTKASYTAEFVNA
+644 VK
-659 GTGEQSQT
+659 
-667 IKVGIAANHYVIP
+667 IAANHFVIP

-688 LKKVDQKTWATAV
+688 LKKVNQTTWATAV
-701 SESTD
+701 STSTD
-706 GKMEAWGTL
+706 GKMKAWGTL

-720 TVSDDVEYGYQ
+720 TVSDDVENGYQ
-731 FENDGKII
+731 FKNNGQII
-739 EGRDKLIGSYFF
+739 TGRDNLIGSYFF
-751 DNGKMYH
+751 ANGKMYH
-758 SDKRVRG
+758 SDSRVRG

-776 EGAQKNAQFTL
+776 EDAQKNAQFTL

-796 ALDDIFAD
+796 ALDDIFTD
-804 GEQTVSRFAQGVYNL
+804 GEQPVSRFAQGVYNL

>member
-10 SVMRGLKRTCVAKA
+10 SVMSRLKRTCVAKA

-41 ETITGVKDL
+41 VETITGVKDL
-50 AGKDSTYI
+50 AGKDLTYI
-58 NSHLTTG
+58 NSHLTTD
-65 GNYPEEMDK
+65 GNYPVEMSK
-74 KFFLYNEKTGKF
+74 MFFLYNEKTGKF

-101 YGKPMW
+101 YGKPLW
-107 VVSGTREICTNPDAY
+107 VVSGTREICLDPDA
-122 YLNREIQTN
+122 LIPNDFQTN
-131 DVLLFTHNMATT
+131 NVLFFAHNMATT

-149 QYVGW
+149 PYVGW
-154 PRANKDNPAEDR
+154 SQVNKKKPAEDR
-166 GVFSDRKNTATDIY
+166 GVFADRENTKTAIY
-180 GWELEFTGDNM
+180 GWELEFTGGNM
-191 NTCKLKTKKTIT
+191 NTCKLKTKKTEETIHYF
-203 EIIAGFWLTKHNCWS
+203 GKHYCWS

-227 ASVDPNRSCEAYT
+227 ASVDPNRSCEAYSEADIT
-240 TDEIANNG
+240 SKG

-266 QVKNTENMTKS
+266 QNKNTENMTKS

-285 CPGFQRGDNDIANWK
+285 CPGFQRGDNDIKNWK

-308 YNENNAGFASFG
+308 YNENNIGFASFG
-320 LSRQYYDVANW
+320 LSKLYSKAANW
-331 STVKNVIGTYTFD
+331 DKTNIVNSLSKTAYTFD
-344 GVTYEFIEEPK
+344 NRKYTTDSIEP
-355 KNSSQS
+355 
-361 DKDKYKNNTDNYQRH
+361 YQRH
-376 LAKFYCASIKSNR
+376 LGKFYCASITSNR
-389 GIVYQDVTVKLAGT
+389 GIVYQDVTVNLAGT

-429 STNGEPMMIGGVLNR
+429 STNGKPMMLGGVLNS

-454 ADEQTRL
+454 ADEQNRL
-461 HIGEK
+461 HIGEM

-491 SAIKNGSAT
+491 SAVNNGPAT

-515 QTGEWTV
+515 QAGEWTV

-536 ADLILDQDRAD
+536 ADLILDQDRD
-547 LSYIYDIN
+547 NLNYIYDIN
-555 EPLQNKT
+555 EPLHNKT
-562 LRLNKTFTAG
+562 LRLNKTFTAH

-592 GPSTRLAQLDK
+592 GPSTRLAQLKK
-603 LTKSG
+603 LTESG
-608 IEFQSVKLDGM
+608 IQFQSVDFTDK

-625 LHAYQPYLIIP
+625 LEAYKPYLIIP
-636 EKVFEKDR
+636 EKAEGQ
-644 VDNTKASYTAEFVNA
+644 AAEYTSVYVET
-659 GTGEQSQT
+659 GTGAAEYLRV
-667 IKVGIAANHYVIP
+667 KIAANHFVIP
-680 KVSLSVDD
+680 KVSLSEDD
-688 LKKVDQKTWATAV
+688 LKKVDQNTWATAV
-701 SESTD
+701 STSID
-706 GKMEAWGTL
+706 GQMEAWGTL

-720 TVSDDVEYGYQ
+720 TDATQDENGKWTFSDK
-731 FENDGKII
+731 NII
-739 EGRDKLIGSYFF
+739 TGRDNLIDCYFF
-751 DNGKMYH
+751 DKGNMYH
-758 SDKRVRG
+758 SATRPRG

-776 EGAQKNAQFTL
+776 EGSKKNASFTL

-804 GEQTVSRFAQGVYNL
+804 GEQTVSRFANGVYNL

-832 LPSGLYIV
+832 LPSGMYIV

>member
-10 SVMRGLKRTCVAKA
+10 SVMSRLKRTCVAKA

-35 NSFAQE
+35 NSFAQQE

-50 AGKDSTYI
+50 AGKDRTYI
-58 NSHLTTG
+58 NSHLTTDG
-65 GNYPEEMDK
+65 KYPEEMDK

-86 LNLGSYWGTH
+86 LNIGSYWGTH

-101 YGKPMW
+101 YGKPLW
-107 VVSGTREICTNPDAY
+107 VVSGTREICTNPNDY

-143 LSEDQG
+143 LTEDQG
-149 QYVGW
+149 PYVGW
-154 PRANKDNPAEDR
+154 PQATNNNPAEDR

-180 GWELEFTGDNM
+180 GWELVFTDNTK

-203 EIIAGFWLTKHNCWS
+203 EIRAGWLATKHNCWS

-227 ASVDPNRSCEAYT
+227 ASVDPNRSCEAYSAADIT
-240 TDEIANNG
+240 SNG

-285 CPGFQRGDNDIANWK
+285 CPGFQRSDNDIANWK
-300 TYNFATKQ
+300 TYNFATKL

-376 LAKFYCASIKSNR
+376 LGKFYCASIKSNR

-429 STNGEPMMIGGVLNR
+429 STNGKPMMIGGVLNR

-491 SAIKNGSAT
+491 SAIDANNGSAT
-500 IRLGVMVGSQSETAA
+500 IRLGVMVGSQTETAA

-547 LSYIYDIN
+547 LSYIYKIN

-592 GPSTRLAQLDK
+592 GSSTRLAQLEN
-603 LTKSG
+603 LTESG
-608 IEFQSVKLDGM
+608 IQFQSVDFTGK
-619 ADDAIA
+619 ADDYVA
-625 LHAYQPYLIIP
+625 LEAYKPYLIIP
-636 EKVFEKDR
+636 EKAEGQAAEYTSVYVKTGASASETMR
-644 VDNTKASYTAEFVNA
+644 VK
-659 GTGEQSQT
+659 
-667 IKVGIAANHYVIP
+667 IAANHFVIP

-688 LKKVDQKTWATAV
+688 LKKIDQTTWATTV
-701 SESTD
+701 STSTD
-706 GKMEAWGTL
+706 HKMQAWGTL

-720 TVSDDVEYGYQ
+720 TVSNDVENGYQ
-731 FENDGKII
+731 FENNGKII
-739 EGRDKLIGSYFF
+739 TGRDNLIGSYFF
-751 DNGKMYH
+751 ANGKMYH
-758 SDKRVRG
+758 SDSRVRG

-804 GEQTVSRFAQGVYNL
+804 GEQPVSRFAQGVYNL

>member
-10 SVMRGLKRTCVAKA
+10 SVMSRLKRTCVAKA

-35 NSFAQE
+35 NSFAQQE

-50 AGKDSTYI
+50 AGKDLTYI
-58 NSHLTTG
+58 NSNATEN
-65 GNYPEEMDK
+65 GNYPEDMDK
-74 KFFLYNEKTGKF
+74 MFFLYNEKTGKF
-86 LNLGSYWGTH
+86 LNLGGYWGTH

-101 YGKPMW
+101 YGKPLW
-107 VVSGTREICTNPDAY
+107 VVKGERKIGAISYR
-122 YLNREIQTN
+122 
-131 DVLLFTHNMATT
+131 DVLLFAHNMATDM
-143 LSEDQG
+143 SEYQG
-149 QYVGW
+149 PYVGW
-154 PRANKDNPAEDR
+154 SISDDDKPAEDD
-166 GVFSDRKNTATDIY
+166 GVYTDRVLGKIY
-180 GWELEFTGDNM
+180 GWELEFTNTDK
-191 NTCKLKTKKTIT
+191 NTCKLKTRNKKNWIGYWKD
-203 EIIAGFWLTKHNCWS
+203 E
-218 DDVYLCGVP
+218 VYLCGVP
-227 ASVDPNRSCEAYT
+227 AIVDPNRSCEAYSAADIT
-240 TDEIANNG
+240 KKG
-248 LTGYDTWRI
+248 LTDYDKWRI
-257 MTYEDIYNL
+257 MTYKDVYEL
-266 QVKNTENMTKS
+266 QLKNTENMKKS

-285 CPGFQRGDNDIANWK
+285 TPGFQRADNDIKNWK

-320 LSRQYYDVANW
+320 LSKLYSKEANW
-331 STVKNVIGTYTFD
+331 NEKNIVNGLSETAYTFD
-344 GVTYEFIEEPK
+344 GHEYIKGTDGEEA
-355 KNSSQS
+355 
-361 DKDKYKNNTDNYQRH
+361 YQRH
-376 LAKFYCASIKSNR
+376 LGKFFCASITNQR

-422 VLNPEYT
+422 VLNPNYG
-429 STNGEPMMIGGVLNR
+429 TNNEPMMYDGVLNR
-444 TTLSQTSNMT
+444 TMLSQTGNMD
-454 ADEQTRL
+454 AAEYKAL

-491 SAIKNGSAT
+491 SAIDANGSAT
-500 IRLGVMVGSQSETAA
+500 IRLGVMVGSQTETAA

-547 LSYIYDIN
+547 LSYILDIN

-562 LRLNKTFTAG
+562 LRLNKTFTAH

-592 GPSTRLAQLDK
+592 GSSTRLAQLEN
-603 LTKSG
+603 LTESG
-608 IEFQSVKLDGM
+608 IQFKSVDFTGM

-625 LHAYQPYLIIP
+625 LHAYKPYLIIP
-636 EKVFEKDR
+636 EKAEGQAAEYTSVYVETGSSSAEYMR
-644 VDNTKASYTAEFVNA
+644 VK
-659 GTGEQSQT
+659 
-667 IKVGIAANHYVIP
+667 IAANHFVIP

-701 SESTD
+701 STSTD
-706 GKMEAWGTL
+706 GKMKAWGTL

-720 TVSDDVEYGYQ
+720 TVSDDVENGYE
-731 FENDGKII
+731 FNNDGKII
-739 EGRDKLIGSYFF
+739 EGRDNLIGSYFF

-758 SDKRVRG
+758 SATRPRG

-804 GEQTVSRFAQGVYNL
+804 GEQPVSRFAQGVYNL

>member
-10 SVMRGLKRTCVAKA
+10 SVMSRLKRTCVAKA
-24 IAVVAVATIAM
+24 IAVFAVATIAM

-41 ETITGVKDL
+41 VETITGVKDL
-50 AGKDSTYI
+50 AGKDLTYI
-58 NSHLTTG
+58 NSHLTTD
-65 GNYPEEMDK
+65 GNYPVEMSK
-74 KFFLYNEKTGKF
+74 MFFLYNEKTGKF

-96 VALAD
+96 VSLAD

-107 VVSGTREICTNPDAY
+107 VIKGTREICLNPDDLIGKKY
-122 YLNREIQTN
+122 QTN
-131 DVLLFTHNMATT
+131 NVLFFAHNMATT

-149 QYVGW
+149 PYVGW
-154 PRANKDNPAEDR
+154 SQVNKKKPAEDR
-166 GVFSDRKNTATDIY
+166 GVFADRENTETAIY
-180 GWELEFTGDNM
+180 GWELEFTGNDM
-191 NTCKLKTKKTIT
+191 KTCKLKTKKTEETYGVIN
-203 EIIAGFWLTKHNCWS
+203 KHYCWS

-227 ASVDPNRSCEAYT
+227 ASVDPNRSCEAYSEADIT
-240 TDEIANNG
+240 SKG
-248 LTGYDTWRI
+248 LAGYDTWRI

-266 QVKNTENMTKS
+266 QNKNTENMTKS

-285 CPGFQRGDNDIANWK
+285 TPGFQRGDNDITNWK
-300 TYNFATKQ
+300 TYNFATQQ
-308 YNENNAGFASFG
+308 YNENNIGFASFG
-320 LSRQYYDVANW
+320 LSKLYSKAANW
-331 STVKNVIGTYTFD
+331 DKTNIVKGLSKTAYTFD
-344 GVTYEFIEEPK
+344 NRKYTTDSIEP
-355 KNSSQS
+355 
-361 DKDKYKNNTDNYQRH
+361 YQRH
-376 LAKFYCASIKSNR
+376 LGKFYCASIKSNR

-429 STNGEPMMIGGVLNR
+429 STNGKPMMLGGVLNR

-454 ADEQTRL
+454 TDEQNRL
-461 HIGEK
+461 HISEK

-515 QTGEWTV
+515 QAGEWTV

-536 ADLILDQDRAD
+536 ADLILDQDRD
-547 LSYIYDIN
+547 NLNYIYDIN

-562 LRLNKTFTAG
+562 LRLNKTFTAH

-603 LTKSG
+603 LTESG
-608 IEFQSVKLDGM
+608 IQFQSVDFTDK
-619 ADDAIA
+619 ADDYVA
-625 LHAYQPYLIIP
+625 LQAYKPYLIIP
-636 EKVFEKDR
+636 EKDKGQAAEYTSVYVE
-644 VDNTKASYTAEFVNA
+644 TGASTAEYMRV
-659 GTGEQSQT
+659 
-667 IKVGIAANHYVIP
+667 KIAKDHFVIP

-688 LKKVDQKTWATAV
+688 LRQVNQTTWATAV
-701 SESTD
+701 SESND
-706 GKMEAWGTL
+706 GKMQAWGTL

-720 TVSDDVEYGYQ
+720 TENKDVENGYQ
-731 FENDGKII
+731 FTNNGEII
-739 EGRDKLIGSYFF
+739 TGRDKLIGSYFF
-751 DNGKMYH
+751 ANGKMYH

-765 LRGFSCWFKPA
+765 LRGFSCWFKPTNN
-776 EGAQKNAQFTL
+776 ENAPSVNLTL

-796 ALDDIFAD
+796 GIEDILAD
-804 GEQTVSRFAQGVYNL
+804 YEQPVSRFANGIYNL

-832 LPSGLYIV
+832 LPSGMYIV

>member
-10 SVMRGLKRTCVAKA
+10 SVMSRLKRTCVAKA

-35 NSFAQE
+35 NSFAQQE

-50 AGKDSTYI
+50 AGKDLTYI
-58 NSHLTTG
+58 NSHLTTDG
-65 GNYPEEMDK
+65 KYPEEMGK
-74 KFFLYNEKTGKF
+74 MFFLYNEKTGKF

-96 VALAD
+96 VSLAD

-107 VVSGTREICTNPDAY
+107 VIKGTREICLNPDDFIGKKY
-122 YLNREIQTN
+122 QTN
-131 DVLLFTHNMATT
+131 NVLLFAHNMATT

-149 QYVGW
+149 PYVGW
-154 PRANKDNPAEDR
+154 SQVNKKKPAEDR
-166 GVFSDRKNTATDIY
+166 GVFADRENTETAIY
-180 GWELEFTGDNM
+180 GWELEFTGNDM
-191 NTCKLKTKKTIT
+191 KTCKLKTKKTEET
-203 EIIAGFWLTKHNCWS
+203 YGVKHYCWS

-227 ASVDPNRSCEAYT
+227 ASVDHNRSCEAYT
-240 TDEIANNG
+240 TDEITSKG
-248 LTGYDTWRI
+248 LDGYDTWRI

-266 QVKNTENMTKS
+266 QNKNTENMTKS

-300 TYNFATKQ
+300 TYNFATQ
-308 YNENNAGFASFG
+308 QHNENNVGFASFG
-320 LSRQYYDVANW
+320 LSKLYSKAANW
-331 STVKNVIGTYTFD
+331 ETDNIVNSLSKTAYTFD
-344 GVTYEFIEEPK
+344 NRKYTTDSIEP
-355 KNSSQS
+355 
-361 DKDKYKNNTDNYQRH
+361 YQRH
-376 LAKFYCASIKSNR
+376 LGKFYCASIKSNR

-429 STNGEPMMIGGVLNR
+429 STNGKPMMLGGVLNR

-454 ADEQTRL
+454 TDEQNRL
-461 HIGEK
+461 HISEK

-515 QTGEWTV
+515 QAGEWTV

-536 ADLILDQDRAD
+536 ADLILDQDRD
-547 LSYIYDIN
+547 NLNYIYDIN

-562 LRLNKTFTAG
+562 LRLNKTFTAH

-603 LTKSG
+603 LTESG
-608 IEFQSVKLDGM
+608 IQFQSVDFTDK
-619 ADDAIA
+619 ADDYVA
-625 LHAYQPYLIIP
+625 LQAYKPYLIIP
-636 EKVFEKDR
+636 EKDKGQAAE
-644 VDNTKASYTAEFVNA
+644 YTSVYVET
-659 GTGEQSQT
+659 GTGAAEYLRV
-667 IKVGIAANHYVIP
+667 KIAANHFVIP
-680 KVSLSVDD
+680 KVSLSEDD
-688 LKKVDQKTWATAV
+688 LKKVDQNTWATAV
-701 SESTD
+701 STSID
-706 GKMEAWGTL
+706 GQMEAWGTL

-720 TVSDDVEYGYQ
+720 TVNDDVENGYQ
-731 FENDGKII
+731 FTNNGEII
-739 EGRDKLIGSYFF
+739 TGRDKLIGSYFF
-751 DNGKMYH
+751 ANGKMYH
-758 SDKRVRG
+758 SDSRVRG

-776 EGAQKNAQFTL
+776 EGSKKNASFTL

-796 ALDDIFAD
+796 ALDDIFTD
-804 GEQTVSRFAQGVYNL
+804 GEQTVSRFANGVYNL

-832 LPSGLYIV
+832 LPSGVYIV

>member
-10 SVMRGLKRTCVAKA
+10 SVMSGLKRTCVAKA

-35 NSFAQE
+35 NSFAQQE

-50 AGKDSTYI
+50 AGKDLTYI
-58 NSHLTTG
+58 NSHLTTD
-65 GNYPEEMDK
+65 GNYPVDMSK
-74 KFFLYNEKTGKF
+74 MFFLYNEKTGKF

-96 VALAD
+96 VSLAD
-101 YGKPMW
+101 YGKPLW
-107 VVSGTREICTNPDAY
+107 VVKGKRNIYESVIKY
-122 YLNREIQTN
+122 HTN

-149 QYVGW
+149 PYVGW
-154 PRANKDNPAEDR
+154 AQVDDNKPAEDR
-166 GVFSDRKNTATDIY
+166 GVFTDKKNTAESIY
-180 GWELEFTGDNM
+180 GWELEFIPGNDM
-191 NTCKLKTKKTIT
+191 KTCKLKTKKTV
-203 EIIAGFWLTKHNCWS
+203 EKKLTDWALRYCWS

-227 ASVDPNRSCEAYT
+227 ASVDPNRSCEAYS
-240 TDEIANNG
+240 DADIKSKG

-266 QVKNTENMTKS
+266 QNKNTENMTKS

-285 CPGFQRGDNDIANWK
+285 TPGFQRGDNDIKNWK
-300 TYNFATKQ
+300 TYNFATQQ
-308 YNENNAGFASFG
+308 YNENNVGFASFG
-320 LSRQYYDVANW
+320 LSKLYSKAANW
-331 STVKNVIGTYTFD
+331 EKANIVNGLSKTAYTFD
-344 GVTYEFIEEPK
+344 GGSYDNT
-355 KNSSQS
+355 KNG
-361 DKDKYKNNTDNYQRH
+361 TEAYQRH
-376 LAKFYCASIKSNR
+376 LGKFYCASIKSNR
-389 GIVYQDVTVKLAGT
+389 GIVYQDVVVSLPGT

-422 VLNPEYT
+422 VLNPNYG
-429 STNGEPMMIGGVLNR
+429 TNNEPMMLGGVLNR

-454 ADEQTRL
+454 ADEQTAL
-461 HIGEK
+461 HISEM

-491 SAIKNGSAT
+491 SAIDANNGSAT

-515 QTGEWTV
+515 QSGEWTV

-536 ADLILDQDRAD
+536 ADLILDQDRD
-547 LSYIYDIN
+547 NLNYIYDIN

-562 LRLNKTFTAG
+562 LRLNKTFTAH
-572 KWNTLVLPVNLT
+572 KWNTFVLPVNLT

-592 GPSTRLAQLDK
+592 GPSTRLAQLEK
-603 LTKSG
+603 LTESG
-608 IEFQSVKLDGM
+608 IQFQSVGFTGK
-619 ADDAIA
+619 ADDYVA
-625 LHAYQPYLIIP
+625 LEAYKPYLIIP
-636 EKVFEKDR
+636 EKAEGQAAEYTSVYVKTGASAAESMR
-644 VDNTKASYTAEFVNA
+644 VK
-659 GTGEQSQT
+659 
-667 IKVGIAANHYVIP
+667 IAANHFVIP
-680 KVSLSVDD
+680 KVSLSVED

-720 TVSDDVEYGYQ
+720 TEATQDDK
-731 FENDGKII
+731 GKWTFTDKNII
-739 EGRDKLIGSYFF
+739 TDRDNLIGSYFF
-751 DNGKMYH
+751 ANGKMYH

-765 LRGFSCWFKPA
+765 LRGFSCWFKPVSSKS
-776 EGAQKNAQFTL
+776 GNAQFTL

-796 ALDDIFAD
+796 ALDDIFTD
-804 GEQTVSRFAQGVYNL
+804 GEQTVSRFANGIYNL

-832 LPSGLYIV
+832 LPSGMYIV

>member
-10 SVMRGLKRTCVAKA
+10 SVMSRLKRTCVAKA

-41 ETITGVKDL
+41 ETIAGVKDL
-50 AGKDSTYI
+50 AGKDLAYI
-58 NSHLTTG
+58 KNHLKDD
-65 GNYPEEMDK
+65 NNPEDMGRM
-74 KFFLYNEKTGKF
+74 FFLYNEKTGKF

-101 YGKPMW
+101 YGKPLW
-107 VVSGTREICTNPDAY
+107 VVKG
-122 YLNREIQTN
+122 NRNIGAFDRR
-131 DVLLFTHNMATT
+131 DVFLFAHNMATDMT
-143 LSEDQG
+143 EDQG
-149 QYVGW
+149 PYVGW
-154 PRANKDNPAEDR
+154 NIPDANKPAEDK
-166 GVFSDRKNTATDIY
+166 GVYTDKVLDKIY
-180 GWELEFTGDNM
+180 GWELEFTKTDK
-191 NTCKLKTKKTIT
+191 NTCKLKTRTAKTKIL
-203 EIIAGFWLTKHNCWS
+203 GFWE
-218 DDVYLCGVP
+218 DEAYLCGVP

-240 TDEIANNG
+240 TAEITSKG
-248 LTGYDTWRI
+248 LAGYDTWRI
-257 MTYEDIYNL
+257 MTYKDVYEL
-266 QVKNTENMTKS
+266 QLKNTENMTKS

-285 CPGFQRGDNDIANWK
+285 CPGFQRGDNDIKNWK
-300 TYNFATKQ
+300 TYNFATQ
-308 YNENNAGFASFG
+308 QNNENNAGFASFG
-320 LSRQYYDVANW
+320 LSKLYSKEANW
-331 STVKNVIGTYTFD
+331 NEKNIINGLSKTAYTFD
-344 GVTYEFIEEPK
+344 GHEYIKGTDGEEA
-355 KNSSQS
+355 
-361 DKDKYKNNTDNYQRH
+361 YQRH
-376 LAKFYCASIKSNR
+376 LGKFFCASITNHR

-429 STNGEPMMIGGVLNR
+429 STNNEPMMLGGVLNR

-500 IRLGVMVGSQSETAA
+500 IRLGVMVGSQTETTA

-547 LSYIYDIN
+547 LSYILDIN

-592 GPSTRLAQLDK
+592 GSSTRLAELEL
-603 LTKSG
+603 LTESG
-608 IEFQSVKLDGM
+608 IQFKSVDFTGKAEDYV
-619 ADDAIA
+619 A
-625 LHAYQPYLIIP
+625 LEAYKPYLIIP
-636 EKVFEKDR
+636 EKDKGQAAEYTSVYVKTGASAAESMR
-644 VDNTKASYTAEFVNA
+644 VK
-659 GTGEQSQT
+659 
-667 IKVGIAANHYVIP
+667 IAANHFVIP

-688 LKKVDQKTWATAV
+688 LKKIDQKTWATAV
-701 SESTD
+701 STSTD

-720 TVSDDVEYGYQ
+720 TVNEDVENGYE
-731 FENDGKII
+731 FENNGQII
-739 EGRDKLIGSYFF
+739 TGRDKLIGSYFF
-751 DNGKMYH
+751 ANGKMYH
-758 SDKRVRG
+758 SDSRVRG
-765 LRGFSCWFKPA
+765 LRGFSCWFKPVN
-776 EGAQKNAQFTL
+776 GKSQNAQFTL

-832 LPSGLYIV
+832 LPSGMYIV

>member
-10 SVMRGLKRTCVAKA
+10 SVMSRLKRTCVAKA

-35 NSFAQE
+35 NSFAW
-41 ETITGVKDL
+41 GVNPLADLEGVDGL
-50 AGKDSTYI
+50 AGQNFEYI
-58 NSHLTTG
+58 KNNKTTE
-65 GNYPEEMDK
+65 GNYDVAPEK
-74 KFFLYNEKTGKF
+74 QFFLYNEKTGKF
-86 LNLGSYWGTH
+86 LTIGGYWGTH

-101 YGKPMW
+101 YGKPLCVIMKNEKKKE
-107 VVSGTREICTNPDAY
+107 VYFV
-122 YLNREIQTN
+122 
-131 DVLLFTHNMATT
+131 HNMATAMT
-143 LSEDQG
+143 EDQG
-149 QYVGW
+149 PYIGW
-154 PRANKDNPAEDR
+154 NLPAKGKPAEDT
-166 GVFSDRKNTATDIY
+166 GVYADKNKKDIY
-180 GWELEFTGDNM
+180 GWALEFVDGDAN
-191 NTCKLKTKKTIT
+191 NACRLRSTKK
-203 EIIAGFWLTKHNCWS
+203 EWFGIIKVWG

-227 ASVDPNRSCEAYT
+227 SSVDAGKTCEAYT
-240 TDEIANNG
+240 TAEIKNKN

-257 MTYEDIYNL
+257 MTYQQVYDL
-266 QVKNTENMTKS
+266 QLANTENMKNS

-285 CPGFQRGDNDIANWK
+285 CPGFQRGDNDIVNWH
-300 TYNFATKQ
+300 TYNYVDGKKDD
-308 YNENNAGFASFG
+308 ENVGFASFG
-320 LSRQYYDVANW
+320 MFKQYNPIAKWD
-331 STVKNVIGTYTFD
+331 KNQLVDNITETPYEFD
-344 GVTYEFIEEPK
+344 GRSYYIT
-355 KNSSQS
+355 Q
-361 DKDKYKNNTDNYQRH
+361 KDKVTGSEDYQRRVS
-376 LAKFYCASIKSNR
+376 KYFCASITNHR
-389 GIVYQDVTVKLAGT
+389 GIIYQDVVVSLPGT
-403 YVVECKGFS
+403 YVIECKGFS

-422 VLNPEYT
+422 VLNPNYG
-429 STNGEPMMIGGVLNR
+429 TNGEPMMLGGVLNR

-461 HIGEK
+461 HISEQ

-500 IRLGVMVGSQSETAA
+500 IRLGVMVGSQTETAA
-515 QTGEWTV
+515 QAGEWTV

-547 LSYIYDIN
+547 LSYIIDIN

-592 GPSTRLAQLDK
+592 GPSTRLAQLEK
-603 LTKSG
+603 LTESG
-608 IEFQSVKLDGM
+608 IQFQSVDFTGK
-619 ADDAIA
+619 ADDYVA
-625 LHAYQPYLIIP
+625 LQAYKPYLIIP
-636 EKVFEKDR
+636 EKDKGQAAEYTSVYVKTGASAAETMR
-644 VDNTKASYTAEFVNA
+644 VK
-659 GTGEQSQT
+659 
-667 IKVGIAANHYVIP
+667 IAANHFVIS

-688 LKKVDQKTWATAV
+688 LKKVNQTTWATAV
-701 SESTD
+701 STSTD

-720 TVSDDVEYGYQ
+720 TVSKDVENGYQ
-731 FENDGKII
+731 FENDGQII
-739 EGRDKLIGSYFF
+739 TGRDNLIGSYFF

-758 SDKRVRG
+758 SATRARG
-765 LRGFSCWFKPA
+765 LRGFSCWFKPVN
-776 EGAQKNAQFTL
+776 GKSQNAQLTI

-804 GEQTVSRFAQGVYNL
+804 GEQPVSRFAQGVYNL

-832 LPSGLYIV
+832 LPSGMYIV

>member
-10 SVMRGLKRTCVAKA
+10 SVMSGLKRTCVAKA

-35 NSFAQE
+35 NSFAQQE

-50 AGKDSTYI
+50 PGKDLNYI
-58 NSHLTTG
+58 NSHLTNG
-65 GNYPEEMDK
+65 KDYPEDMSK
-74 KFFLYNEKTGKF
+74 MFFLYNEKTGKF
-86 LNLGSYWGTH
+86 LNFGSYWGTH

-107 VVSGTREICTNPDAY
+107 VVTGTRKTCLNPDAS
-122 YLNREIQTN
+122 LTDRKFETKT
-131 DVLLFTHNMATT
+131 VLLFTHNMANTGEEKDK
-143 LSEDQG
+143 LG
-149 QYVGW
+149 QYVGVSQI
-154 PRANKDNPAEDR
+154 NKNKIPHNEDK
-166 GVFSDRKNTATDIY
+166 GVFADRENTETSIY
-180 GWELEFTGDNM
+180 GWELEFTGDGM

-203 EIIAGFWLTKHNCWS
+203 DFVWNGKYNRWI

-227 ASVDPNRSCEAYT
+227 ASVDPNRSCEAYSEADIT
-240 TDEIANNG
+240 SKG
-248 LTGYDTWRI
+248 LAGYDTWRI
-257 MTYEDIYNL
+257 LTYEQVYNL
-266 QVKNTENMTKS
+266 QKKNTENMTKS

-285 CPGFQRGDNDIANWK
+285 TPGFQRADNDIKNWK

-308 YNENNAGFASFG
+308 HNENNVGFASFG
-320 LSRQYYDVANW
+320 LSKLYSKAANW
-331 STVKNVIGTYTFD
+331 EEKNIVNGLSKKAYTFD
-344 GVTYEFIEEPK
+344 NRKYTTDSIEP
-355 KNSSQS
+355 
-361 DKDKYKNNTDNYQRH
+361 YQRH
-376 LAKFYCASIKSNR
+376 LGKFYCASITNQR

-412 TTDKAALVAG
+412 KTDKAALIAG

-429 STNGEPMMIGGVLNR
+429 STNGEPMMLGGVLNR

-454 ADEQTRL
+454 ADEQNRL
-461 HIGEK
+461 HISEM

-500 IRLGVMVGSQSETAA
+500 IRLGVMVGSQTETAA
-515 QTGEWTV
+515 QNGEWTV

-547 LSYIYDIN
+547 LSYILDIN

-562 LRLNKTFTAG
+562 LRLNKTFTAH

-592 GPSTRLAQLDK
+592 GPSTRLAQLEK
-603 LTKSG
+603 LTESG
-608 IEFQSVKLDGM
+608 IQFQSVDFTGK
-619 ADDAIA
+619 ADDYVA
-625 LHAYQPYLIIP
+625 LEAYKPYLIIP
-636 EKVFEKDR
+636 EKAEGQAAEYTSVYVE
-644 VDNTKASYTAEFVNA
+644 TGASTAEYMRV
-659 GTGEQSQT
+659 
-667 IKVGIAANHYVIP
+667 KIAANHFVIP

-688 LKKVDQKTWATAV
+688 LQKVDQNTWATTV
-701 SESTD
+701 TESTD
-706 GKMEAWGTL
+706 GKMKAWGTL

-720 TVSDDVEYGYQ
+720 TVNDNVENGYQ
-731 FENDGKII
+731 FTNNGKII
-739 EGRDKLIGSYFF
+739 DGRDKLDDSYFF
-751 DNGKMYH
+751 ANGKMYH
-758 SDKRVRG
+758 STGRVRG
-765 LRGFSCWFKPA
+765 LRGFSCWFKPVP
-776 EGAQKNAQFTL
+776 GTTQSVKFTL

-796 ALDDIFAD
+796 ALDDIFTD
-804 GEQTVSRFAQGVYNL
+804 GEQTVSRFANGVYNL

-832 LPSGLYIV
+832 LPSGMYIV

>member
-10 SVMRGLKRTCVAKA
+10 SVMSTLKRTCVAKA

-35 NSFAQE
+35 NSFAQQE

-50 AGKDSTYI
+50 AGKDLTYI
-58 NSHLTTG
+58 NSHQTTD
-65 GNYPEEMDK
+65 GNYPVDMSK
-74 KFFLYNEKTGKF
+74 MFFLYNEKTGKF

-96 VALAD
+96 VSLAD
-101 YGKPMW
+101 YGKPLW
-107 VVSGTREICTNPDAY
+107 VVKGKRNIYESAIKY
-122 YLNREIQTN
+122 HTN

-149 QYVGW
+149 PYVGW
-154 PRANKDNPAEDR
+154 AQVDDNKPAEDR
-166 GVFSDRKNTATDIY
+166 GVFTDKKNTAESIY
-180 GWELEFTGDNM
+180 GWELEFIPGNDM
-191 NTCKLKTKKTIT
+191 KTCKLKTKKTV
-203 EIIAGFWLTKHNCWS
+203 EKKLTGLALRYCWS

-227 ASVDPNRSCEAYT
+227 ASVDPNRSCEAYS
-240 TDEIANNG
+240 DADIKSKG

-266 QVKNTENMTKS
+266 QNKNTENMTKS

-285 CPGFQRGDNDIANWK
+285 TPGFQRGDNDIKNWK
-300 TYNFATKQ
+300 TYNFATQQ
-308 YNENNAGFASFG
+308 YNENNVGFASFG
-320 LSRQYYDVANW
+320 LSKLYSKAANW
-331 STVKNVIGTYTFD
+331 EKANIVNGLSKTAYTFD
-344 GVTYEFIEEPK
+344 GGSYDNT
-355 KNSSQS
+355 KNG
-361 DKDKYKNNTDNYQRH
+361 TEAYQRH
-376 LAKFYCASIKSNR
+376 LGKFYCASIKSNR
-389 GIVYQDVTVKLAGT
+389 GIVYQDVVVSLPGT

-422 VLNPEYT
+422 VLNPNYG
-429 STNGEPMMIGGVLNR
+429 TNNEPMMLGGVLNR

-454 ADEQTRL
+454 ADEQTAL
-461 HIGEK
+461 HISEM

-491 SAIKNGSAT
+491 SAIDANNGSAT

-515 QTGEWTV
+515 QSGEWTV

-536 ADLILDQDRAD
+536 ADLILDQDRD
-547 LSYIYDIN
+547 NLNYIYDIN

-562 LRLNKTFTAG
+562 LRLNKTFTAH
-572 KWNTLVLPVNLT
+572 KWNTFVLPVNLT

-592 GPSTRLAQLDK
+592 GPSTRLAQLEK
-603 LTKSG
+603 LTESG
-608 IEFQSVKLDGM
+608 IQFQSVDFTGK
-619 ADDAIA
+619 ADDNVA
-625 LHAYQPYLIIP
+625 LEAYKPYLIIP
-636 EKVFEKDR
+636 EKAEGQAAEYTSVYVE
-644 VDNTKASYTAEFVNA
+644 TGASTAEYMRV
-659 GTGEQSQT
+659 
-667 IKVGIAANHYVIP
+667 KIAANHFVIP
-680 KVSLSVDD
+680 KVSLSVED

-720 TVSDDVEYGYQ
+720 TEATQDDK
-731 FENDGKII
+731 GKWTFTDKNII
-739 EGRDKLIGSYFF
+739 TDRDNLIGSYFF
-751 DNGKMYH
+751 ANGKMYH

-796 ALDDIFAD
+796 ALDDIFTD
-804 GEQTVSRFAQGVYNL
+804 GEQTVSRFANGIYNL

-832 LPSGLYIV
+832 LPSGMYIV

>member
-10 SVMRGLKRTCVAKA
+10 SVMSRLKRTCVAKA

-35 NSFAQE
+35 NSFAQQE

-50 AGKDSTYI
+50 PGKDLAYI
-58 NSHLTTG
+58 NSNATTDG
-65 GNYPEEMDK
+65 KYPADMGK
-74 KFFLYNEKTGKF
+74 MFFLYNEKTGKF

-101 YGKPMW
+101 YGKPLW

-131 DVLLFTHNMATT
+131 NVLLFTHNMATT

-149 QYVGW
+149 PYVGW
-154 PRANKDNPAEDR
+154 SQVNKKKPAEDR
-166 GVFSDRKNTATDIY
+166 GVFADRENTEESIY
-180 GWELEFTGDNM
+180 GWEIEFTGDNM

-203 EIIAGFWLTKHNCWS
+203 EIRAGLLATKHNCWS

-227 ASVDPNRSCEAYT
+227 ASVDPNRSCEAYSAADIT
-240 TDEIANNG
+240 SKG

-266 QVKNTENMTKS
+266 QNDNTEKMTKS

-285 CPGFQRGDNDIANWK
+285 TPGFQRADNDIKNWK
-300 TYNFATKQ
+300 TYNFATQQ
-308 YNENNAGFASFG
+308 YNENNVGFASFG
-320 LSRQYYDVANW
+320 LSKLYSKAANW
-331 STVKNVIGTYTFD
+331 KDENIVNGLSKKAYTFD
-344 GVTYEFIEEPK
+344 NRKYTTDSIEP
-355 KNSSQS
+355 
-361 DKDKYKNNTDNYQRH
+361 YQRH
-376 LAKFYCASIKSNR
+376 LGKFYCASIKSNR
-389 GIVYQDVTVKLAGT
+389 GIVYQDVTVNLAGT
-403 YVVECKGFS
+403 YVIECKGFS

-422 VLNPEYT
+422 VLNPNYG
-429 STNGEPMMIGGVLNR
+429 TNNEPMMLGGVLNR

-461 HIGEK
+461 HIIEN

-477 HSKYTNSVIVVVPQ
+477 HSKYTNSVVVVVPQ
-491 SAIKNGSAT
+491 SAINNGSAT

-515 QTGEWTV
+515 QAGEWTV

-547 LSYIYDIN
+547 LSYILDIN

-562 LRLNKTFTAG
+562 LRLNKTFTAH

-592 GPSTRLAQLDK
+592 GPSTRLAQLEK
-603 LTKSG
+603 LTESG
-608 IEFQSVKLDGM
+608 IQFQSVDFTGK
-619 ADDAIA
+619 ADDYVA
-625 LHAYQPYLIIP
+625 LHAYKPYLIIP
-636 EKVFEKDR
+636 EKDKGRAAEYTSVYVE
-644 VDNTKASYTAEFVNA
+644 TGASTAEYMRV
-659 GTGEQSQT
+659 
-667 IKVGIAANHYVIP
+667 KIAANHFVIP
-680 KVSLSVDD
+680 KVSLSVED
-688 LKKVDQKTWATAV
+688 LKNVNQKTWATAV
-701 SESTD
+701 STSTD

-720 TVSDDVEYGYQ
+720 TVSDNVENGYL
-731 FENDGKII
+731 FENNGKII
-739 EGRDKLIGSYFF
+739 TGRDNLEYCYFF

-758 SDKRVRG
+758 SSIKGRVRG
-765 LRGFSCWFKPA
+765 LRGFSCWFKPVN
-776 EGAQKNAQFTL
+776 GKSQNASFTL

-804 GEQTVSRFAQGVYNL
+804 GEQTVSRFANGIYNM
-819 NGQLVKQGNSTAG
+819 NGQLVKKGNSTAG
-832 LPSGLYIV
+832 LPSGMYIV

>member
-10 SVMRGLKRTCVAKA
+10 SVMSRLKRTCVAKA

-41 ETITGVKDL
+41 VETIAGVKDL
-50 AGKDSTYI
+50 AGKDLAYI
-58 NSHLTTG
+58 NSHLTDG
-65 GNYPEEMDK
+65 SNPADMDK
-74 KFFLYNEKTGKF
+74 MFFLYNEKTGKF

-101 YGKPMW
+101 YGKPLW
-107 VVSGTREICTNPDAY
+107 VVKGTREICLDPDA
-122 YLNREIQTN
+122 LIPNDFQTN
-131 DVLLFTHNMATT
+131 NVLLFTHNMATT

-149 QYVGW
+149 PYVGW
-154 PRANKDNPAEDR
+154 AQVKKKKPAEDR
-166 GVFSDRKNTATDIY
+166 GVFADRKNTAEDIY
-180 GWELEFTGDNM
+180 GWELEFTDNTM
-191 NTCKLKTKKTIT
+191 NTCKLKTKKTEETIRYL
-203 EIIAGFWLTKHNCWS
+203 GKHYCWS

-227 ASVDPNRSCEAYT
+227 ASVDPNRSCEAYSAADIT
-240 TDEIANNG
+240 SKG

-266 QVKNTENMTKS
+266 QNKNTENMTKS

-285 CPGFQRGDNDIANWK
+285 TPGFQRGDNDIANWK

-320 LSRQYYDVANW
+320 LSKLYSKAANW
-331 STVKNVIGTYTFD
+331 ETDNIVNSLSKTAYTFD
-344 GVTYEFIEEPK
+344 NRKYTTDSIEP
-355 KNSSQS
+355 
-361 DKDKYKNNTDNYQRH
+361 YQRH
-376 LAKFYCASIKSNR
+376 LGKFYCASIKSNR
-389 GIVYQDVTVKLAGT
+389 GIVYQDVTVNLAGT

-412 TTDKAALVAG
+412 TTDKAALIAG

-429 STNGEPMMIGGVLNR
+429 STNGKQMMLGGVLNR
-444 TTLSQTSNMT
+444 TTLSQTGNMD
-454 ADEQTRL
+454 AAEQNRL
-461 HIGEK
+461 HISEM

-515 QTGEWTV
+515 QSGEWTV

-536 ADLILDQDRAD
+536 ADLILDQDRD
-547 LSYIYDIN
+547 NLNYIYDIN
-555 EPLQNKT
+555 EPLHNKT
-562 LRLNKTFTAG
+562 LRLNKTFTAH

-592 GPSTRLAQLDK
+592 GPSTRLAQLEE
-603 LTKSG
+603 LTESG
-608 IEFQSVKLDGM
+608 IQFQSVGFTDK
-619 ADDAIA
+619 ADDDVV
-625 LHAYQPYLIIP
+625 LVAYKPYLIIP
-636 EKVFEKDR
+636 EKAEGQAAEYTSVYVETGAGAAEYLR
-644 VDNTKASYTAEFVNA
+644 VK
-659 GTGEQSQT
+659 
-667 IKVGIAANHYVIP
+667 IAANHFVIP

-688 LKKVDQKTWATAV
+688 LKKVNQNTWATAV

-706 GKMEAWGTL
+706 HMMQAWGTL

-720 TVSDDVEYGYQ
+720 TENKDVENGYE
-731 FENDGKII
+731 FTNNGEII
-739 EGRDKLIGSYFF
+739 DGRDGLKGSYFF
-751 DNGKMYH
+751 ANGKMYH
-758 SDKRVRG
+758 STGRVRG

-776 EGAQKNAQFTL
+776 EATTQSVKFTL

-804 GEQTVSRFAQGVYNL
+804 YEQPVSRFANGVYNL

-832 LPSGLYIV
+832 LPSGMYIV

>member
-10 SVMRGLKRTCVAKA
+10 SVMSGLKRTCVAKA

-35 NSFAQE
+35 NSFAQQE

-50 AGKDSTYI
+50 AGKDLTYI
-58 NSHLTTG
+58 NSHQTTD
-65 GNYPEEMDK
+65 GNYPVDMSK
-74 KFFLYNEKTGKF
+74 MFFLYNEKTGKF

-96 VALAD
+96 VSLAD
-101 YGKPMW
+101 YGKPLW
-107 VVSGTREICTNPDAY
+107 VVKGKRNIYESAIKY
-122 YLNREIQTN
+122 HTN

-149 QYVGW
+149 PYVGW
-154 PRANKDNPAEDR
+154 AQVDDNKPAEDR
-166 GVFSDRKNTATDIY
+166 GVFTDKKNTAESIY
-180 GWELEFTGDNM
+180 GWELEFIPGNDM
-191 NTCKLKTKKTIT
+191 KTCKLKTKKTV
-203 EIIAGFWLTKHNCWS
+203 EKKLTGLALRYCWS

-227 ASVDPNRSCEAYT
+227 ASVDPNRSCEAYS
-240 TDEIANNG
+240 DADIKSKG

-266 QVKNTENMTKS
+266 QNKNTENMTKS

-285 CPGFQRGDNDIANWK
+285 TPGFQRGDNDIKNWK
-300 TYNFATKQ
+300 TYNFATQQ
-308 YNENNAGFASFG
+308 YNENNVGFASFG
-320 LSRQYYDVANW
+320 LSKLYSKAANW
-331 STVKNVIGTYTFD
+331 EKANIVNGLSKTAYTFD
-344 GVTYEFIEEPK
+344 GGSYDNT
-355 KNSSQS
+355 KNG
-361 DKDKYKNNTDNYQRH
+361 TEAYQRH
-376 LAKFYCASIKSNR
+376 LGKFYCASIKSNR
-389 GIVYQDVTVKLAGT
+389 GIVYQDVVVSLPGT

-422 VLNPEYT
+422 VLNPNYG
-429 STNGEPMMIGGVLNR
+429 TNNEPMMLGGVLNR

-454 ADEQTRL
+454 ADEQTAL
-461 HIGEK
+461 HISEM

-491 SAIKNGSAT
+491 SAIDANNGSAT

-515 QTGEWTV
+515 QSGEWTV

-536 ADLILDQDRAD
+536 ADLILDQDRD
-547 LSYIYDIN
+547 NLNYIYDIN

-562 LRLNKTFTAG
+562 LRLNKTFTAH
-572 KWNTLVLPVNLT
+572 KWNTFVLPVNLT

-592 GPSTRLAQLDK
+592 GPSTRLAQLEK
-603 LTKSG
+603 LTESG
-608 IEFQSVKLDGM
+608 IQFQSVDFTGK
-619 ADDAIA
+619 ADDYVA
-625 LHAYQPYLIIP
+625 LEAYKPYLIIP
-636 EKVFEKDR
+636 EKAEGQAAEYTSVYVE
-644 VDNTKASYTAEFVNA
+644 TGASTAEYMRV
-659 GTGEQSQT
+659 
-667 IKVGIAANHYVIP
+667 KIAANHFVIP
-680 KVSLSVDD
+680 KVSLSVED

-720 TVSDDVEYGYQ
+720 TEATQDDK
-731 FENDGKII
+731 GKWTFTDKNII
-739 EGRDKLIGSYFF
+739 TDRDNLIGSYFF
-751 DNGKMYH
+751 ANGKMYH

-796 ALDDIFAD
+796 ALDDIFTD
-804 GEQTVSRFAQGVYNL
+804 GEQTVSRFANGIYNL

-832 LPSGLYIV
+832 LPSGMYIV

>member
-10 SVMRGLKRTCVAKA
+10 SVMSRLKRTCVAKA

-50 AGKDSTYI
+50 AGKDLTYI
-58 NSHLTTG
+58 NNHLKDD
-65 GNYPEEMDK
+65 NNPEDK
-74 KFFLYNEKTGKF
+74 GRMFFLYNEKTGKF

-101 YGKPMW
+101 YGKPLW
-107 VVSGTREICTNPDAY
+107 VVKGERKESFVKTN
-122 YLNREIQTN
+122 N
-131 DVLLFTHNMATT
+131 VLFFGHNMATT

-149 QYVGW
+149 PYVGW
-154 PRANKDNPAEDR
+154 SKAKSGKPDEDR
-166 GVFSDRKNTATDIY
+166 GVYADKKNTATDIY
-180 GWELEFTGDNM
+180 GWELEFTGNDM
-191 NTCKLKTKKTIT
+191 KTCRLKTKKTVKTFI
-203 EIIAGFWLTKHNCWS
+203 FWS

-227 ASVDPNRSCEAYT
+227 ASVDPNRSCEAYSAA
-240 TDEIANNG
+240 DIERKG

-266 QVKNTENMTKS
+266 QNKNTENMTKS

-285 CPGFQRGDNDIANWK
+285 CPGFQRGDNDIKNWK
-300 TYNFATKQ
+300 TYNFATNQ
-308 YNENNAGFASFG
+308 YNENNVGFASFG
-320 LSRQYYDVANW
+320 LSKYYSKAANW
-331 STVKNVIGTYTFD
+331 EKANIVNGLSKTAYTFD
-344 GVTYEFIEEPK
+344 GHEYIKGTDGEEA
-355 KNSSQS
+355 
-361 DKDKYKNNTDNYQRH
+361 YQRH
-376 LAKFYCASIKSNR
+376 LGKFFCASITNHR

-454 ADEQTRL
+454 ADAQTRL
-461 HIGEK
+461 HIGEM

-500 IRLGVMVGSQSETAA
+500 IRLGVMVGSQTETAA
-515 QTGEWTV
+515 QAGEWTV
-522 FDDFRLLYASKNTE
+522 FDDFRLLYASKTIN
-536 ADLILDQDRAD
+536 ADLILDEDRTD
-547 LSYIYDIN
+547 LKYLLNVDD
-555 EPLQNKT
+555 PLQNKT
-562 LRLNKTFTAG
+562 LRLNKTFELH
-572 KWNTLVLPVNLT
+572 KWNTFVLPVSLT

-592 GPSTRLAQLDK
+592 GSNTRLAELDV
-603 LTKSG
+603 LTESG
-608 IEFQSVKLDGM
+608 IQFQSVKLD
-619 ADDAIA
+619 DKTDNDVV
-625 LHAYQPYLIIP
+625 LQAYKPYLIIP
-636 EKVFEKDR
+636 EKGR
-644 VDNTKASYTAEFVNA
+644 LDNKQVYTAEFVNA
-659 GTGEQSQT
+659 GTGAGAQT
-667 IKVGIAANHYVIP
+667 IKVGIAANHYIIP
-680 KVSLSVDD
+680 KVSLSVED
-688 LKKVDQKTWATAV
+688 LKKVDQTTWATAV
-701 SESTD
+701 STSTD

-720 TVSDDVEYGYQ
+720 TVSNDVENGYQ
-731 FENDGKII
+731 FTNKGQII
-739 EGRDKLIGSYFF
+739 KDRDNLIGSYFF

-758 SDKRVRG
+758 SNGRVRG

-804 GEQTVSRFAQGVYNL
+804 GEQPVSRFAQGVYNL

>member
-10 SVMRGLKRTCVAKA
+10 SVMSRLKRTCVAKA

-35 NSFAQE
+35 NSFAW
-41 ETITGVKDL
+41 GVNPLADLEGVDGL
-50 AGKDSTYI
+50 AGQNFEYI
-58 NSHLTTG
+58 KNNKTTE
-65 GNYPEEMDK
+65 GNYDVAPEK
-74 KFFLYNEKTGKF
+74 QFFLYNEKTGKF
-86 LNLGSYWGTH
+86 LTIGGYWGTH

-101 YGKPMW
+101 YGKPLCVIMKNEKKKE
-107 VVSGTREICTNPDAY
+107 VYFV
-122 YLNREIQTN
+122 
-131 DVLLFTHNMATT
+131 HNMATAMT
-143 LSEDQG
+143 EDQG
-149 QYVGW
+149 PYIGW
-154 PRANKDNPAEDR
+154 NLPAKGKPAEDT
-166 GVFSDRKNTATDIY
+166 GVYADKNKKDIY
-180 GWELEFTGDNM
+180 GWALEFVDGDAN
-191 NTCKLKTKKTIT
+191 NACRLRSTKK
-203 EIIAGFWLTKHNCWS
+203 EWFGIIKVWG

-227 ASVDPNRSCEAYT
+227 SSVDAGKTCEAYT
-240 TDEIANNG
+240 TAEIKNKN

-257 MTYEDIYNL
+257 MTYQQVYDL
-266 QVKNTENMTKS
+266 QLANTENMKNS

-285 CPGFQRGDNDIANWK
+285 CPGFQRGDNDIVNWH
-300 TYNFATKQ
+300 TYNYVDGKKDD
-308 YNENNAGFASFG
+308 ENVGFASFG
-320 LSRQYYDVANW
+320 MFKQYNPIAKWD
-331 STVKNVIGTYTFD
+331 KNQLVDNITETPYEFD
-344 GVTYEFIEEPK
+344 GRSYYIT
-355 KNSSQS
+355 Q
-361 DKDKYKNNTDNYQRH
+361 KDKVTGSEDYQRRVS
-376 LAKFYCASIKSNR
+376 KYFCASITNHR
-389 GIVYQDVTVKLAGT
+389 GIIYQDVVVSLPGT
-403 YVVECKGFS
+403 YVIECKGFS

-422 VLNPEYT
+422 VLNPNYG
-429 STNGEPMMIGGVLNR
+429 TNGEPMMLGGVLNR

-461 HIGEK
+461 HISEQ

-500 IRLGVMVGSQSETAA
+500 IRLGVMVGSQTETEA

-547 LSYIYDIN
+547 LSYIIDIN

-592 GPSTRLAQLDK
+592 GPSTRLAQLEK
-603 LTKSG
+603 LTESG
-608 IEFQSVKLDGM
+608 IQFQSVDFTGK
-619 ADDAIA
+619 ADDYVA
-625 LHAYQPYLIIP
+625 LQAYKPYLIIP
-636 EKVFEKDR
+636 EKDKGQAAEYTSVYVKTGASAAETMR
-644 VDNTKASYTAEFVNA
+644 VK
-659 GTGEQSQT
+659 
-667 IKVGIAANHYVIP
+667 IAANHFVIS

-688 LKKVDQKTWATAV
+688 LKKVNQTTWATAV
-701 SESTD
+701 STSTD

-720 TVSDDVEYGYQ
+720 TVSKDVENGYQ
-731 FENDGKII
+731 FENDGQII
-739 EGRDKLIGSYFF
+739 TGRDNLIGSYFF

-758 SDKRVRG
+758 SDSRVRG
-765 LRGFSCWFKPA
+765 LRGFSCWFKPVN
-776 EGAQKNAQFTL
+776 GKSQNAQLTI

-804 GEQTVSRFAQGVYNL
+804 GEQPVSRFAQGVYNL

-832 LPSGLYIV
+832 LPSGMYIV

>member
-10 SVMRGLKRTCVAKA
+10 SVMSTLKRTCVAKA

-35 NSFAQE
+35 NSFAQQE

-50 AGKDSTYI
+50 PGKDLTYI
-58 NSHLTTG
+58 NSNATTDG
-65 GNYPEEMDK
+65 KYPAEKGKM
-74 KFFLYNEKTGKF
+74 FFLYNEKTGKF

-101 YGKPMW
+101 YGKPLW

-131 DVLLFTHNMATT
+131 NVLLFTHNMATT

-149 QYVGW
+149 PYVGW
-154 PRANKDNPAEDR
+154 SQVNKKKPAEDR
-166 GVFSDRKNTATDIY
+166 GVFADRENTEESIY
-180 GWELEFTGDNM
+180 GWELVFTDNTK

-203 EIIAGFWLTKHNCWS
+203 EIRAGLLATKHNCWS

-227 ASVDPNRSCEAYT
+227 ASVDPNRSCEAYSAADIT
-240 TDEIANNG
+240 SKG

-266 QVKNTENMTKS
+266 QNKNTENMTKS

-285 CPGFQRGDNDIANWK
+285 TPGFQRGDNDINNWK
-300 TYNFATKQ
+300 TYNFATKL
-308 YNENNAGFASFG
+308 YNENNVGFASFG
-320 LSRQYYDVANW
+320 LSKLYSKAANW
-331 STVKNVIGTYTFD
+331 EEKNIVNGLSKKAYTFD
-344 GVTYEFIEEPK
+344 NRKYTTDSIEP
-355 KNSSQS
+355 
-361 DKDKYKNNTDNYQRH
+361 YQRH
-376 LAKFYCASIKSNR
+376 LGKFYCASIKSNR

-412 TTDKAALVAG
+412 TTDKAALIAG
-422 VLNPEYT
+422 VLNPNYT
-429 STNGEPMMIGGVLNR
+429 STNGEPMMLGGALNR

-461 HIGEK
+461 HISEM

-491 SAIKNGSAT
+491 SAIDANNGSAT
-500 IRLGVMVGSQSETAA
+500 IRLGVMVGSQTETAA
-515 QTGEWTV
+515 QAGEWTV

-547 LSYIYDIN
+547 LSYILDIN

-562 LRLNKTFTAG
+562 LRLNKTFTAH

-592 GPSTRLAQLDK
+592 GPSTRLAQLDE
-603 LTKSG
+603 LTGSG
-608 IEFQSVKLDGM
+608 IQFQSVDFTDK
-619 ADDAIA
+619 ADDYVA
-625 LHAYQPYLIIP
+625 LQAYKPYLIIP
-636 EKVFEKDR
+636 EKDKGQAAEYTSVYVE
-644 VDNTKASYTAEFVNA
+644 TGASTAEYMRV
-659 GTGEQSQT
+659 
-667 IKVGIAANHYVIP
+667 KIAANHFVIP
-680 KVSLSVDD
+680 KVSLSVED
-688 LKKVDQKTWATAV
+688 LKKVNQTTWATAV
-701 SESTD
+701 STSTD
-706 GKMEAWGTL
+706 GKMKAWGTL

-720 TVSDDVEYGYQ
+720 TVSDNVENGYQ
-731 FENDGKII
+731 FENNGNII
-739 EGRDKLIGSYFF
+739 SGREDLKGCYFF
-751 DNGKMYH
+751 DKGKMYH
-758 SDKRVRG
+758 SRSDENYRPRG
-765 LRGFSCWFKPA
+765 LRGFSCWFKLGN
-776 EGAQKNAQFTL
+776 GASSSSQDAQYTL
-787 DGVTQSGTT
+787 DGVTQDGTT
-796 ALDDIFAD
+796 GIEDILAD
-804 GEQTVSRFAQGVYNL
+804 YEQPVSRYANGIYNL

-832 LPSGLYIV
+832 LPSGMYIV